1 MLNRENKT
9 AITRKGM
16 VSNRLNKFSIRKY
29 TVGTASILVGTTLIF
44 GLGNQEAKAAE
55 STNKELN
62 EATTSASDNQS
73 SGKVDM
79 QQLNQEDNTKNDNQK
94 EMVSS
99 QGNETTSNGNKS
111 IEKESVQST
120 TGNKVEVSTAKSDE
134 QASPKSTNED
144 LNTKQTISNQE
155 ALQPDLQENKSVVNA
170 QPTNEENKK
179 VDAKTESTTLNVKSD
194 AIKSNAE
201 TLVDNNSN
209 SNNENNADIILP
221 KSTAPKRLNTRMR
234 MAAIQ
239 PNSTDSK
246 NVNDL
251 ITSNTTLT
259 VVDADNSKTIVP
271 AQDYLS
277 LKSQITV
284 DDKVKSG
291 DYFTIKYSDTVQVYG
306 LNPEDIKNIGDIK
319 DPNNGE
325 TIATAKHDTAN
336 NLITYTFTDYVDRF
350 NSVKMGI
357 NYSIYMDADTIPV
370 DKKDVPFSVTIGNQ
384 ITTTTADITYPAY
397 KEADNNSIG
406 SAFTETVSHVGNVED
421 PGYYNQVV
429 YVNPMDKDLKGA
441 KLKVEA
447 YHPKYPT
454 NIGQINQNVTNI
466 KIYRVPEGYTLNKGY
481 DVNTNDLVD
490 VTDEFKN
497 KMTYGSNQ
505 SVNLDFGDITSA
517 YVVMVNTKF
526 QYTNSESPTLVQ
538 MATLSSTGNKSV
550 STGNALGFTN
560 NQSGGAGQ
568 EVYKIGNYVW
578 EDTNKNGVQELG
590 EKGVGN
596 VTVTVFDNNTNT
608 KVGEAVTKE
617 DGSYLIPNLPN
628 GDYRVEFSNL
638 PKGYEVTPSKQGNN
652 EELDSNGLSSVI
664 TVNGKDNLSA
674 DLGIY
679 KPKYNLGDYVWEDTN
694 KNGIQDQDE
703 KGISGVTVTLK
714 DENGNVLKTVTTD
727 ADGKYKFTDLDNGNY
742 KVEFTTPEG
751 YTPTTVTS
759 GSDIEKDS
767 NGLTTTGVINGADN
781 MTLDSGF
788 YKTPKYNLGN
798 YVWEDTNKDGKQDST
813 EKGISGVTVTLKNEN
828 GEVLQT
834 TKTDK
839 DGKYQFTGLENGTYK
854 VEFETPSGY
863 TPTQVGSGTDE
874 GIDSNGTSTTGVIKD
889 KDNDT
894 IDSGFYKPTYN
905 LGDYVWEDTN
915 KNGVQDKDEKGI
927 SGVTVT
933 LKDENDK
940 VLKTVTTDE
949 NGKYQ
954 FTDLNNGTYKVEFE
968 TPSGYTPTSVTSGND
983 TEKDSN
989 GLTTTGVIKD
999 ADNMTLDS
1007 GFYKTPKYS
1016 LGDYVWY
1023 DSNKD
1028 GKQDSTEKGIKDVK
1042 VTLLNEKGEVIGT
1055 TKTDENGKY
1064 RFDNLDSGKYKVIFE
1079 KSAGYLPTKV
1089 NGTTDGEKDS
1099 NGSSVT
1105 VKING
1110 KDDMSLD
1117 TGFYKEPKY
1126 NLGDYVWEDTNK
1138 DGIQDANEPGI
1149 KDVKV
1154 TLKDST
1160 GKVIGTTTTDASGK
1174 YKFTDLDNGN
1184 YTVEFET
1191 PAGYTPTVK
1200 NTTAEDKD
1208 SNGLTTTGVIK
1219 DADNMTLDSGFYKTP
1234 KYSLGDY
1241 VWYDSNKDG

>member
-73 SGKVDM
+73 SDKVDM

-155 ALQPDLQENKSVVNA
+155 GLQPDLLENKSVVNV

-221 KSTAPKRLNTRMR
+221 KSTAPKSLNTRMR

-1042 VTLLNEKGEVIGT
+1042 VILLNEKGEVIGT

-1079 KSAGYLPTKV
+1079 K
-1089 NGTTDGEKDS
+1089 
-1099 NGSSVT
+1099 
-1105 VKING
+1105 
-1110 KDDMSLD
+1110 
-1117 TGFYKEPKY
+1117 
-1126 NLGDYVWEDTNK
+1126 
-1138 DGIQDANEPGI
+1138 
-1149 KDVKV
+1149 
-1154 TLKDST
+1154 
-1160 GKVIGTTTTDASGK
+1160 
-1174 YKFTDLDNGN
+1174 
-1184 YTVEFET
+1184 
-1191 PAGYTPTVK
+1191 PAGLTQTVT
-1200 NTTAEDKD
+1200 NTTEDD
-1208 SNGLTTTGVIK
+1208 K
-1219 DADNMTLDSGFYKTP
+1219 DADGGEVDVTITDHDDFTLD
-1234 KYSLGDY
+1234 
-1241 VWYDSNKDG
+1241 N

>member
-9 AITRKGM
+9 AMTRKGM

-44 GLGNQEAKAAE
+44 GIGSQEAKAAE
-55 STNKELN
+55 VTNKEMK
-62 EATTSASDNQS
+62 EDATSVNNDQVSK
-73 SGKVDM
+73 KVDTGQLNKDGNTSKVDTEQLNDENINKVANQKEVTRVENSVASEKNNNSQPSENGKLQTSDVKKTEDNNATSDDQVTTTVNS
-79 QQLNQEDNTKNDNQK
+79 QQLNTDN
-94 EMVSS
+94 
-99 QGNETTSNGNKS
+99 TTSNATMSAAPINVSKDDLKINS
-111 IEKESVQST
+111 E
-120 TGNKVEVSTAKSDE
+120 EVRNVGEKSD
-134 QASPKSTNED
+134 
-144 LNTKQTISNQE
+144 NT
-155 ALQPDLQENKSVVNA
+155 DNA
-170 QPTNEENKK
+170 NG
-179 VDAKTESTTLNVKSD
+179 SD
-194 AIKSNAE
+194 VIM
-201 TLVDNNSN
+201 
-209 SNNENNADIILP
+209 P

-234 MAAIQ
+234 IAAVQ
-239 PNSTDSK
+239 PSSTDSK
-246 NVNDL
+246 NVNNL
-251 ITSNTTLT
+251 ITSTTTLT
-259 VVDADNSKTIVP
+259 VVDADKNNKIVP
-271 AQDYLS
+271 AQDYLA
-277 LKSQITV
+277 LKSQIKV

-350 NSVKMGI
+350 NSVQMGI

-370 DKKDVPFSVTIGNQ
+370 SKNDVEFNVTIGND
-384 ITTTTADITYPAY
+384 TTKTTANIQYPDY
-397 KEADNNSIG
+397 VVNEKNSIG
-406 SAFTETVSHVGNVED
+406 SAFTETVSHVGNKEN
-421 PGYYNQVV
+421 PGYYKQTI
-429 YVNPMDKDLKGA
+429 YVNPSENSLTNA
-441 KLKVEA
+441 KLKVQA
-447 YHPKYPT
+447 YHSSYPN
-454 NIGQINQNVTNI
+454 NIGQINKEVTDI
-466 KIYRVPEGYTLNKGY
+466 KIYQVPKGYTLNKGY
-481 DVNTNDLVD
+481 DVNTKELTD
-490 VTDEFKN
+490 VTNQYLQKI
-497 KMTYGSNQ
+497 TYGDNNSA
-505 SVNLDFGDITSA
+505 VIDFGNADSA

-526 QYTNSESPTLVQ
+526 QYTTSESPTLVQ
-538 MATLSSTGNKSV
+538 MVTLSSDNSKSA
-550 STGNALGFTN
+550 SMGNALGFTN

-638 PKGYEVTPSKQGNN
+638 PQGYEVTPSKQGNN
-652 EELDSNGLSSVI
+652 EELDSNGVSSVI

-854 VEFETPSGY
+854 VEFETPLGY

-1079 KSAGYLPTKV
+1079 K
-1089 NGTTDGEKDS
+1089 
-1099 NGSSVT
+1099 
-1105 VKING
+1105 
-1110 KDDMSLD
+1110 
-1117 TGFYKEPKY
+1117 
-1126 NLGDYVWEDTNK
+1126 
-1138 DGIQDANEPGI
+1138 
-1149 KDVKV
+1149 
-1154 TLKDST
+1154 
-1160 GKVIGTTTTDASGK
+1160 
-1174 YKFTDLDNGN
+1174 
-1184 YTVEFET
+1184 
-1191 PAGYTPTVK
+1191 PAGLTQTGT
-1200 NTTAEDKD
+1200 NTTEDD
-1208 SNGLTTTGVIK
+1208 K
-1219 DADNMTLDSGFYKTP
+1219 DADGGEVDVTITDHDDFTIDNGYFEEDTSDS
-1234 KYSLGDY
+1234 
-1241 VWYDSNKDG
+1241 DSDS

>member
-9 AITRKGM
+9 AMTRKGM

-44 GLGNQEAKAAE
+44 GLGSQEAKAAE
-55 STNKELN
+55 VTNKEMK
-62 EATTSASDNQS
+62 EDATSVNNDQVSK
-73 SGKVDM
+73 KVDTEQLNNDGNTSKVDTEQLKDENINKVANQKEVTRVENSVASEKNNNSKPSENGKLQTSDVKKTEDNNATSDDQVTTTVNS
-79 QQLNQEDNTKNDNQK
+79 QQLNTDNTTS
-94 EMVSS
+94 MSS
-99 QGNETTSNGNKS
+99 APINVRKDDLKFNNE
-111 IEKESVQST
+111 
-120 TGNKVEVSTAKSDE
+120 EVRNVGEKSDNTDNANSSE
-134 QASPKSTNED
+134 LIKPKT
-144 LNTKQTISNQE
+144 
-155 ALQPDLQENKSVVNA
+155 
-170 QPTNEENKK
+170 
-179 VDAKTESTTLNVKSD
+179 TE
-194 AIKSNAE
+194 
-201 TLVDNNSN
+201 
-209 SNNENNADIILP
+209 
-221 KSTAPKRLNTRMR
+221 PKRLNTRMR
-234 MAAIQ
+234 IAAIQ

-350 NSVKMGI
+350 NSVQMGI

-384 ITTTTADITYPAY
+384 TTTTTADIAYPAY

-406 SAFTETVSHVGNVED
+406 SAFTETVSHVGNAED

-441 KLKVEA
+441 NLKVEA
-447 YHPKYPT
+447 YHPKYPA

-481 DVNTNDLVD
+481 DVNANDLVD

-497 KMTYGSNQ
+497 KMAYGTNQ
-505 SVNLDFGDITSA
+505 SVNIDFGDITSA

-538 MATLSSTGNKSV
+538 MATLSSTGNKTV

-638 PKGYEVTPSKQGNN
+638 PQGYEVTPSKQGNN
-652 EELDSNGLSSVI
+652 EELDSNGVSSVI

-679 KPKYNLGDYVWEDTN
+679 KPKYNLGDYVWEDIN

-751 YTPTTVTS
+751 YTPTSTNTGGNDTV
-759 GSDIEKDS
+759 DS

-798 YVWEDTNKDGKQDST
+798 YVWEDTNKDGKQDSS

-968 TPSGYTPTSVTSGND
+968 TPSGYTPTSVTTGND

-1079 KSAGYLPTKV
+1079 
-1089 NGTTDGEKDS
+1089 N
-1099 NGSSVT
+1099 
-1105 VKING
+1105 
-1110 KDDMSLD
+1110 
-1117 TGFYKEPKY
+1117 
-1126 NLGDYVWEDTNK
+1126 
-1138 DGIQDANEPGI
+1138 
-1149 KDVKV
+1149 
-1154 TLKDST
+1154 
-1160 GKVIGTTTTDASGK
+1160 
-1174 YKFTDLDNGN
+1174 
-1184 YTVEFET
+1184 
-1191 PAGYTPTVK
+1191 PAGLTQTGT
-1200 NTTAEDKD
+1200 NTTEDDKD
-1208 SNGLTTTGVIK
+1208 
-1219 DADNMTLDSGFYKTP
+1219 A
-1234 KYSLGDY
+1234 
-1241 VWYDSNKDG
+1241 

>member
-73 SGKVDM
+73 SDKVDM

-99 QGNETTSNGNKS
+99 QGNETTSNGNKL

-155 ALQPDLQENKSVVNA
+155 ALQPDLQENKSVVNV

-194 AIKSNAE
+194 AIKSNDE

-234 MAAIQ
+234 IAAVQ
-239 PNSTDSK
+239 PSSTEAK

-259 VVDADNSKTIVP
+259 VVDADKNNKIVP
-271 AQDYLS
+271 AQDYLA
-277 LKSQITV
+277 LKSQIKV

-350 NSVKMGI
+350 NSVQMGI

-370 DKKDVPFSVTIGNQ
+370 SKNDVEFNVTIGN
-384 ITTTTADITYPAY
+384 TTTKTTANIQYPDY
-397 KEADNNSIG
+397 VSRDNNSIG
-406 SAFTETVSHVGNVED
+406 SAFTETVSHAGNAED
-421 PGYYNQVV
+421 PGYYIQTV
-429 YVNPMDKDLKGA
+429 YVNPSEKTLTNA

-447 YHPKYPT
+447 YHKDYPD
-454 NIGQINQNVTNI
+454 NVGQINKNVTKI
-466 KIYRVPEGYTLNKGY
+466 KIYQAPKDYVLNKGY
-481 DVNTNDLVD
+481 DVNTNQLID
-490 VTDEFKN
+490 VTEQFKD
-497 KMTYGSNQ
+497 KITYGTND
-505 SVNLDFGDITSA
+505 SVNVDFGSINNS
-517 YVVMVNTKF
+517 YVVMVDTKF
-526 QYTNSESPTLVQ
+526 EFTTSESPTLVQ
-538 MATLSSTGNKSV
+538 MATLTSDGNRSV

-578 EDTNKNGVQELG
+578 EDTNKNGIQELG
-590 EKGVGN
+590 EVGVKGV
-596 VTVTVFDNNTNT
+596 TVVAYDNKTN
-608 KVGEAVTKE
+608 KEVGRTITDEK
-617 DGSYLIPNLPN
+617 GGYLIPNLPN

-727 ADGKYKFTDLDNGNY
+727 ADGKYKFTDLGNGNY

-1055 TKTDENGKY
+1055 TTTDENGKY

-1079 KSAGYLPTKV
+1079 K
-1089 NGTTDGEKDS
+1089 
-1099 NGSSVT
+1099 
-1105 VKING
+1105 
-1110 KDDMSLD
+1110 
-1117 TGFYKEPKY
+1117 
-1126 NLGDYVWEDTNK
+1126 
-1138 DGIQDANEPGI
+1138 
-1149 KDVKV
+1149 
-1154 TLKDST
+1154 
-1160 GKVIGTTTTDASGK
+1160 
-1174 YKFTDLDNGN
+1174 
-1184 YTVEFET
+1184 
-1191 PAGYTPTVK
+1191 PAGLTQTGT
-1200 NTTAEDKD
+1200 NTTEDD
-1208 SNGLTTTGVIK
+1208 K
-1219 DADNMTLDSGFYKTP
+1219 DADGGEVD
-1234 KYSLGDY
+1234 
-1241 VWYDSNKDG
+1241 

>member
-9 AITRKGM
+9 AMTRKGM

-44 GLGNQEAKAAE
+44 GIGSQEAKAAE
-55 STNKELN
+55 VTNKEMK
-62 EATTSASDNQS
+62 EDATSVNNDQVSK
-73 SGKVDM
+73 KVDTGQLNKDGNTSKVDTEQLNDENINKVANQKEVTRVENSVASEKNNNSQPSENGKLQTSDVKKTEDNNATSDDQVTTTVNS
-79 QQLNQEDNTKNDNQK
+79 QQLNTDN
-94 EMVSS
+94 
-99 QGNETTSNGNKS
+99 TTSNATMSAAPINVSKDDLKINS
-111 IEKESVQST
+111 E
-120 TGNKVEVSTAKSDE
+120 EVRNVGEKSD
-134 QASPKSTNED
+134 
-144 LNTKQTISNQE
+144 NT
-155 ALQPDLQENKSVVNA
+155 DNA
-170 QPTNEENKK
+170 NG
-179 VDAKTESTTLNVKSD
+179 SD
-194 AIKSNAE
+194 VIM
-201 TLVDNNSN
+201 
-209 SNNENNADIILP
+209 P

-234 MAAIQ
+234 IAAVQ
-239 PNSTDSK
+239 PSSTDSK
-246 NVNDL
+246 NVNNL
-251 ITSNTTLT
+251 ITSTTTLT
-259 VVDADNSKTIVP
+259 VVDADKNNKIVP
-271 AQDYLS
+271 AQDYLA
-277 LKSQITV
+277 LKSQIKV

-350 NSVKMGI
+350 NSVQMGI

-370 DKKDVPFSVTIGNQ
+370 SKNDVEFNVTIGND
-384 ITTTTADITYPAY
+384 TTKTTANIQYPDY
-397 KEADNNSIG
+397 VVNEKNSIG
-406 SAFTETVSHVGNVED
+406 SAFTETVSHVGNKEN
-421 PGYYNQVV
+421 PGYYKQTI
-429 YVNPMDKDLKGA
+429 YVNPSENSLTNA
-441 KLKVEA
+441 KLKVQA
-447 YHPKYPT
+447 YHSSYPN
-454 NIGQINQNVTNI
+454 NIGQINKEVTDI
-466 KIYRVPEGYTLNKGY
+466 KIYQVPKGYTLNKGY
-481 DVNTNDLVD
+481 DVNTKELTD
-490 VTDEFKN
+490 VTNQYLQKI
-497 KMTYGSNQ
+497 TYGDNNSA
-505 SVNLDFGDITSA
+505 VIDFGNADSA

-526 QYTNSESPTLVQ
+526 QYTTSESPTLVQ
-538 MATLSSTGNKSV
+538 MVTLSSDNSKSA
-550 STGNALGFTN
+550 SMGNALGFTN

-638 PKGYEVTPSKQGNN
+638 PQGYEVTPSKQGNN
-652 EELDSNGLSSVI
+652 EELDSNGVSSVI
-664 TVNGKDNLSA
+664 TINGKDNLSA

-854 VEFETPSGY
+854 VEFETPLGY

-1079 KSAGYLPTKV
+1079 K
-1089 NGTTDGEKDS
+1089 
-1099 NGSSVT
+1099 
-1105 VKING
+1105 
-1110 KDDMSLD
+1110 
-1117 TGFYKEPKY
+1117 
-1126 NLGDYVWEDTNK
+1126 
-1138 DGIQDANEPGI
+1138 
-1149 KDVKV
+1149 
-1154 TLKDST
+1154 
-1160 GKVIGTTTTDASGK
+1160 
-1174 YKFTDLDNGN
+1174 
-1184 YTVEFET
+1184 
-1191 PAGYTPTVK
+1191 PAGLTQTGT
-1200 NTTAEDKD
+1200 NTTEDD
-1208 SNGLTTTGVIK
+1208 K
-1219 DADNMTLDSGFYKTP
+1219 DADGGEVDVTITDHDDFTIDNGYFEEDTSDS
-1234 KYSLGDY
+1234 D
-1241 VWYDSNKDG
+1241 

>member
-170 QPTNEENKK
+170 QPTNDENKK

-742 KVEFTTPEG
+742 KVVFTTPEG

-1064 RFDNLDSGKYKVIFE
+1064 RFDNLDSGKY
-1079 KSAGYLPTKV
+1079 
-1089 NGTTDGEKDS
+1089 
-1099 NGSSVT
+1099 
-1105 VKING
+1105 
-1110 KDDMSLD
+1110 
-1117 TGFYKEPKY
+1117 
-1126 NLGDYVWEDTNK
+1126 
-1138 DGIQDANEPGI
+1138 
-1149 KDVKV
+1149 
-1154 TLKDST
+1154 
-1160 GKVIGTTTTDASGK
+1160 
-1174 YKFTDLDNGN
+1174 
-1184 YTVEFET
+1184 
-1191 PAGYTPTVK
+1191 
-1200 NTTAEDKD
+1200 
-1208 SNGLTTTGVIK
+1208 
-1219 DADNMTLDSGFYKTP
+1219 
-1234 KYSLGDY
+1234 
-1241 VWYDSNKDG
+1241 

>member
-73 SGKVDM
+73 SDKVDM

-99 QGNETTSNGNKS
+99 QGNETTSNGNKL

-155 ALQPDLQENKSVVNA
+155 ALQPDLQENKSVVNV

-194 AIKSNAE
+194 AIKSNDE

-234 MAAIQ
+234 IAAVQ
-239 PNSTDSK
+239 PSSTEAK

-259 VVDADNSKTIVP
+259 VVDADKNNKIVP

-350 NSVKMGI
+350 NSVQMGI

-370 DKKDVPFSVTIGNQ
+370 SKNDVEFNVTIGN
-384 ITTTTADITYPAY
+384 TTTKTTANIQYPDY
-397 KEADNNSIG
+397 VVNEKNSIG
-406 SAFTETVSHVGNVED
+406 SAFTETVSHVGNKEN
-421 PGYYNQVV
+421 PGYYKQTI
-429 YVNPMDKDLKGA
+429 YVNPSENSLTNA
-441 KLKVEA
+441 KLKVQA
-447 YHPKYPT
+447 YHSSYPN
-454 NIGQINQNVTNI
+454 NIGQINKDVTDI
-466 KIYRVPEGYTLNKGY
+466 KIYQVPKGYTLNKGY
-481 DVNTNDLVD
+481 DVNTKELTD
-490 VTDEFKN
+490 VTNQYLQKI
-497 KMTYGSNQ
+497 TYGDNNSA
-505 SVNLDFGDITSA
+505 VIDFGNADSA

-694 KNGIQDQDE
+694 KNGIQDQ
-703 KGISGVTVTLK
+703 
-714 DENGNVLKTVTTD
+714 
-727 ADGKYKFTDLDNGNY
+727 
-742 KVEFTTPEG
+742 
-751 YTPTTVTS
+751 
-759 GSDIEKDS
+759 
-767 NGLTTTGVINGADN
+767 
-781 MTLDSGF
+781 
-788 YKTPKYNLGN
+788 
-798 YVWEDTNKDGKQDST
+798 
-813 EKGISGVTVTLKNEN
+813 
-828 GEVLQT
+828 
-834 TKTDK
+834 
-839 DGKYQFTGLENGTYK
+839 
-854 VEFETPSGY
+854 
-863 TPTQVGSGTDE
+863 
-874 GIDSNGTSTTGVIKD
+874 
-889 KDNDT
+889 
-894 IDSGFYKPTYN
+894 
-905 LGDYVWEDTN
+905 
-915 KNGVQDKDEKGI
+915 
-927 SGVTVT
+927 
-933 LKDENDK
+933 
-940 VLKTVTTDE
+940 
-949 NGKYQ
+949 
-954 FTDLNNGTYKVEFE
+954 
-968 TPSGYTPTSVTSGND
+968 
-983 TEKDSN
+983 
-989 GLTTTGVIKD
+989 
-999 ADNMTLDS
+999 
-1007 GFYKTPKYS
+1007 
-1016 LGDYVWY
+1016 
-1023 DSNKD
+1023 
-1028 GKQDSTEKGIKDVK
+1028 
-1042 VTLLNEKGEVIGT
+1042 
-1055 TKTDENGKY
+1055 
-1064 RFDNLDSGKYKVIFE
+1064 
-1079 KSAGYLPTKV
+1079 
-1089 NGTTDGEKDS
+1089 
-1099 NGSSVT
+1099 
-1105 VKING
+1105 
-1110 KDDMSLD
+1110 
-1117 TGFYKEPKY
+1117 
-1126 NLGDYVWEDTNK
+1126 
-1138 DGIQDANEPGI
+1138 
-1149 KDVKV
+1149 
-1154 TLKDST
+1154 
-1160 GKVIGTTTTDASGK
+1160 
-1174 YKFTDLDNGN
+1174 
-1184 YTVEFET
+1184 
-1191 PAGYTPTVK
+1191 
-1200 NTTAEDKD
+1200 
-1208 SNGLTTTGVIK
+1208 
-1219 DADNMTLDSGFYKTP
+1219 
-1234 KYSLGDY
+1234 
-1241 VWYDSNKDG
+1241 

>member
-9 AITRKGM
+9 AMTRKGM

-62 EATTSASDNQS
+62 ETTTSASDNQS
-73 SGKVDM
+73 NSKVDN

-94 EMVSS
+94 EMESS
-99 QGNETTSNGNKS
+99 QGTETTSNDNKALS
-111 IEKESVQST
+111 LENGSVQST

-134 QASPKSTNED
+134 QAPPKSTNED

-155 ALQPDLQENKSVVNA
+155 ALQPDLQENKSVVNV

-751 YTPTTVTS
+751 YTPTTATS

-1079 KSAGYLPTKV
+1079 KPAGLTQT
-1089 NGTTDGEKDS
+1089 GTNTTEDDKDADGGEVDVTITDH
-1099 NGSSVT
+1099 
-1105 VKING
+1105 
-1110 KDDMSLD
+1110 DD
-1117 TGFYKEPKY
+1117 
-1126 NLGDYVWEDTNK
+1126 
-1138 DGIQDANEPGI
+1138 
-1149 KDVKV
+1149 
-1154 TLKDST
+1154 
-1160 GKVIGTTTTDASGK
+1160 
-1174 YKFTDLDNGN
+1174 FTLDNG
-1184 YTVEFET
+1184 YYEEET
-1191 PAGYTPTVK
+1191 S
-1200 NTTAEDKD
+1200 D
-1208 SNGLTTTGVIK
+1208 S
-1219 DADNMTLDSGFYKTP
+1219 DS
-1234 KYSLGDY
+1234 
-1241 VWYDSNKDG
+1241 DSDSD

>member
-1079 KSAGYLPTKV
+1079 KSAGLTQT
-1089 NGTTDGEKDS
+1089 GTNTTEDDKDADGGEVDVTITDH
-1099 NGSSVT
+1099 
-1105 VKING
+1105 
-1110 KDDMSLD
+1110 DD
-1117 TGFYKEPKY
+1117 
-1126 NLGDYVWEDTNK
+1126 
-1138 DGIQDANEPGI
+1138 
-1149 KDVKV
+1149 
-1154 TLKDST
+1154 
-1160 GKVIGTTTTDASGK
+1160 
-1174 YKFTDLDNGN
+1174 FTLDNG
-1184 YTVEFET
+1184 YFE
-1191 PAGYTPTVK
+1191 
-1200 NTTAEDKD
+1200 EDT
-1208 SNGLTTTGVIK
+1208 S
-1219 DADNMTLDSGFYKTP
+1219 
-1234 KYSLGDY
+1234 
-1241 VWYDSNKDG
+1241 

>member
-73 SGKVDM
+73 SDKVDM

-99 QGNETTSNGNKS
+99 QGNETTSNGNKL

-155 ALQPDLQENKSVVNA
+155 ALQPDLQENKSVVNV

-194 AIKSNAE
+194 AIKSNDE

-234 MAAIQ
+234 IAAVQ
-239 PNSTDSK
+239 PSSTEAK

-259 VVDADNSKTIVP
+259 VVDADKNNKIVP
-271 AQDYLS
+271 AQDYLA
-277 LKSQITV
+277 LKSQIKV

-350 NSVKMGI
+350 NSVQMGI

-370 DKKDVPFSVTIGNQ
+370 SKNDVEFNVTIGN
-384 ITTTTADITYPAY
+384 TTTKTTANIQYPDY
-397 KEADNNSIG
+397 VSRDNNSIG
-406 SAFTETVSHVGNVED
+406 SAFTETVSHAGNAED
-421 PGYYNQVV
+421 PGYYIQTV
-429 YVNPMDKDLKGA
+429 YVNPSEKTLTNA

-447 YHPKYPT
+447 YHKDYPD
-454 NIGQINQNVTNI
+454 NVGQINKNVTKI
-466 KIYRVPEGYTLNKGY
+466 KIYQAPKDYVLNKGY
-481 DVNTNDLVD
+481 DVNTNQLID
-490 VTDEFKN
+490 VTEQFKD
-497 KMTYGSNQ
+497 KITYGTND
-505 SVNLDFGDITSA
+505 SVNVDFGSINNS
-517 YVVMVNTKF
+517 YVVMVDTKF
-526 QYTNSESPTLVQ
+526 EFTTSESPTLVQ
-538 MATLSSTGNKSV
+538 MATLTSDGNRSV

-578 EDTNKNGVQELG
+578 EDTNKNGIQELG
-590 EKGVGN
+590 EVGVKGV
-596 VTVTVFDNNTNT
+596 TVVAYDNKTN
-608 KVGEAVTKE
+608 KEVGRTITDEK
-617 DGSYLIPNLPN
+617 GGYLIPNLPN

-727 ADGKYKFTDLDNGNY
+727 ADGKYKFTDLGNGNY

-767 NGLTTTGVINGADN
+767 NGLTTGVINGADN

-1055 TKTDENGKY
+1055 TTTDENGKY
-1064 RFDNLDSGKYKVIFE
+1064 RF
-1079 KSAGYLPTKV
+1079 
-1089 NGTTDGEKDS
+1089 
-1099 NGSSVT
+1099 
-1105 VKING
+1105 
-1110 KDDMSLD
+1110 
-1117 TGFYKEPKY
+1117 
-1126 NLGDYVWEDTNK
+1126 
-1138 DGIQDANEPGI
+1138 
-1149 KDVKV
+1149 
-1154 TLKDST
+1154 
-1160 GKVIGTTTTDASGK
+1160 
-1174 YKFTDLDNGN
+1174 
-1184 YTVEFET
+1184 
-1191 PAGYTPTVK
+1191 
-1200 NTTAEDKD
+1200 
-1208 SNGLTTTGVIK
+1208 
-1219 DADNMTLDSGFYKTP
+1219 
-1234 KYSLGDY
+1234 
-1241 VWYDSNKDG
+1241 

>member
-73 SGKVDM
+73 SDKVDM

-99 QGNETTSNGNKS
+99 QGNETTSNGNKL

-155 ALQPDLQENKSVVNA
+155 ALQPDLQENKSVVNV

-194 AIKSNAE
+194 AIKSNDE

-234 MAAIQ
+234 IAAVQ
-239 PNSTDSK
+239 PSSTEAK

-259 VVDADNSKTIVP
+259 VVDADKNNKIVP

-350 NSVKMGI
+350 NSVQMGI

-370 DKKDVPFSVTIGNQ
+370 SKNDVEFNVTIGN
-384 ITTTTADITYPAY
+384 TTTKTTANIQYPDY
-397 KEADNNSIG
+397 VVNEKNSIG
-406 SAFTETVSHVGNVED
+406 SAFTETVSHVGNKEN
-421 PGYYNQVV
+421 PGYYKQTI
-429 YVNPMDKDLKGA
+429 YVNPSENSLTNA
-441 KLKVEA
+441 KLKVQA
-447 YHPKYPT
+447 YHSSYPN
-454 NIGQINQNVTNI
+454 NIGQINKDVTDI
-466 KIYRVPEGYTLNKGY
+466 KIYQVPKGYTLNKGY
-481 DVNTNDLVD
+481 DVNTKELTD
-490 VTDEFKN
+490 VTNQYLQKI
-497 KMTYGSNQ
+497 TYGDNNSA
-505 SVNLDFGDITSA
+505 VIDFGNADSA

-1028 GKQDSTEKGIKDVK
+1028 GKQDSTEKGI
-1042 VTLLNEKGEVIGT
+1042 
-1055 TKTDENGKY
+1055 
-1064 RFDNLDSGKYKVIFE
+1064 
-1079 KSAGYLPTKV
+1079 
-1089 NGTTDGEKDS
+1089 
-1099 NGSSVT
+1099 
-1105 VKING
+1105 
-1110 KDDMSLD
+1110 
-1117 TGFYKEPKY
+1117 
-1126 NLGDYVWEDTNK
+1126 
-1138 DGIQDANEPGI
+1138 
-1149 KDVKV
+1149 
-1154 TLKDST
+1154 
-1160 GKVIGTTTTDASGK
+1160 
-1174 YKFTDLDNGN
+1174 
-1184 YTVEFET
+1184 
-1191 PAGYTPTVK
+1191 
-1200 NTTAEDKD
+1200 
-1208 SNGLTTTGVIK
+1208 
-1219 DADNMTLDSGFYKTP
+1219 
-1234 KYSLGDY
+1234 
-1241 VWYDSNKDG
+1241 

>member
-73 SGKVDM
+73 SDKVDM

-99 QGNETTSNGNKS
+99 QGNETTSNGNKL

-155 ALQPDLQENKSVVNA
+155 ALQPDLQENKSVVNV

-194 AIKSNAE
+194 AIKSNDE

-234 MAAIQ
+234 IAAVQ
-239 PNSTDSK
+239 PSSTEAK

-259 VVDADNSKTIVP
+259 VVDADKNNKIVP

-350 NSVKMGI
+350 NSVQMGI

-370 DKKDVPFSVTIGNQ
+370 SKNDVEFNVTIGN
-384 ITTTTADITYPAY
+384 TTTKTTANIQYPDY
-397 KEADNNSIG
+397 VVNEKNSIG
-406 SAFTETVSHVGNVED
+406 SAFTETVSHVGNKEN
-421 PGYYNQVV
+421 PGYYKQTI
-429 YVNPMDKDLKGA
+429 YVNPSENSLTNA
-441 KLKVEA
+441 KLKVQA
-447 YHPKYPT
+447 YHSSYPN
-454 NIGQINQNVTNI
+454 NIGQINKDVTDI
-466 KIYRVPEGYTLNKGY
+466 KIYQVPKGYTLNKGY
-481 DVNTNDLVD
+481 DVNTKELTD
-490 VTDEFKN
+490 VTNQYLQKI
-497 KMTYGSNQ
+497 TYGDNNSA
-505 SVNLDFGDITSA
+505 VIDFGNADSA

-1016 LGDYVWY
+1016 LG
-1023 DSNKD
+1023 
-1028 GKQDSTEKGIKDVK
+1028 
-1042 VTLLNEKGEVIGT
+1042 
-1055 TKTDENGKY
+1055 
-1064 RFDNLDSGKYKVIFE
+1064 
-1079 KSAGYLPTKV
+1079 
-1089 NGTTDGEKDS
+1089 
-1099 NGSSVT
+1099 
-1105 VKING
+1105 
-1110 KDDMSLD
+1110 
-1117 TGFYKEPKY
+1117 
-1126 NLGDYVWEDTNK
+1126 
-1138 DGIQDANEPGI
+1138 
-1149 KDVKV
+1149 
-1154 TLKDST
+1154 
-1160 GKVIGTTTTDASGK
+1160 
-1174 YKFTDLDNGN
+1174 
-1184 YTVEFET
+1184 
-1191 PAGYTPTVK
+1191 
-1200 NTTAEDKD
+1200 
-1208 SNGLTTTGVIK
+1208 
-1219 DADNMTLDSGFYKTP
+1219 
-1234 KYSLGDY
+1234 
-1241 VWYDSNKDG
+1241 

>member
-73 SGKVDM
+73 SDKVDM

-234 MAAIQ
+234 IAAVQ
-239 PNSTDSK
+239 PSSTEAK

-259 VVDADNSKTIVP
+259 VVDADKNNKIVP
-271 AQDYLS
+271 AQDYLE
-277 LKSQITV
+277 LKSQIKV

-350 NSVKMGI
+350 NSVQMGI

-370 DKKDVPFSVTIGNQ
+370 SKNDVEFNVTIGN
-384 ITTTTADITYPAY
+384 TTTKTTANIQYPDY
-397 KEADNNSIG
+397 VVNEKNSIG
-406 SAFTETVSHVGNVED
+406 SAFTETVSHVGNKEN
-421 PGYYNQVV
+421 PGYYKQTI
-429 YVNPMDKDLKGA
+429 YVNPSENSLTNA
-441 KLKVEA
+441 KLKVQA
-447 YHPKYPT
+447 YHSSYPN
-454 NIGQINQNVTNI
+454 NIGQINKEVTDI
-466 KIYRVPEGYTLNKGY
+466 KIYQVPKGYTLNKGY
-481 DVNTNDLVD
+481 DVNTKELTD
-490 VTDEFKN
+490 VTNQYLQKI
-497 KMTYGSNQ
+497 TYGDNNSA
-505 SVNLDFGDITSA
+505 VIDFGNADSA

-526 QYTNSESPTLVQ
+526 QYTTSESPTLVQ
-538 MATLSSTGNKSV
+538 MVTLSSDNSKSA
-550 STGNALGFTN
+550 SMGNALGFTN

-1079 KSAGYLPTKV
+1079 KPAGLTQT
-1089 NGTTDGEKDS
+1089 GTNTTEDDKDADGGEVDVTITDH
-1099 NGSSVT
+1099 
-1105 VKING
+1105 
-1110 KDDMSLD
+1110 DD
-1117 TGFYKEPKY
+1117 
-1126 NLGDYVWEDTNK
+1126 
-1138 DGIQDANEPGI
+1138 
-1149 KDVKV
+1149 
-1154 TLKDST
+1154 
-1160 GKVIGTTTTDASGK
+1160 
-1174 YKFTDLDNGN
+1174 FTLDNG
-1184 YTVEFET
+1184 YFE
-1191 PAGYTPTVK
+1191 
-1200 NTTAEDKD
+1200 E
-1208 SNGLTTTGVIK
+1208 
-1219 DADNMTLDSGFYKTP
+1219 
-1234 KYSLGDY
+1234 
-1241 VWYDSNKDG
+1241 

>member
-9 AITRKGM
+9 AMTRKGM

-44 GLGNQEAKAAE
+44 GIGSQEAKAAE
-55 STNKELN
+55 VTNKEMK
-62 EATTSASDNQS
+62 EDATSVNNDQVSK
-73 SGKVDM
+73 KVDTGQLNKDGNTSKVDTEQLNDENINKVANQKEVTRVENSVASEKNNNSQPSENGKLQTSDVKKTEDNNATSDDQVTTTVNS
-79 QQLNQEDNTKNDNQK
+79 QQLNTDN
-94 EMVSS
+94 
-99 QGNETTSNGNKS
+99 TTSNATMSAAPINVSKDDLKINS
-111 IEKESVQST
+111 E
-120 TGNKVEVSTAKSDE
+120 EVRNVGEKSD
-134 QASPKSTNED
+134 
-144 LNTKQTISNQE
+144 NT
-155 ALQPDLQENKSVVNA
+155 DNA
-170 QPTNEENKK
+170 NG
-179 VDAKTESTTLNVKSD
+179 SD
-194 AIKSNAE
+194 VIM
-201 TLVDNNSN
+201 
-209 SNNENNADIILP
+209 P

-234 MAAIQ
+234 IAAVQ
-239 PNSTDSK
+239 PSSTDSK
-246 NVNDL
+246 NVNNL
-251 ITSNTTLT
+251 ITSTTTLT
-259 VVDADNSKTIVP
+259 VVDADKNNKIVP
-271 AQDYLS
+271 AQDYLA
-277 LKSQITV
+277 LKSQIKV

-350 NSVKMGI
+350 NSVQMGI

-370 DKKDVPFSVTIGNQ
+370 SKNDVEFNVTIGND
-384 ITTTTADITYPAY
+384 TTKTTANIQYPDY
-397 KEADNNSIG
+397 VVNEKNSIG
-406 SAFTETVSHVGNVED
+406 SAFTETVSHVGNKEN
-421 PGYYNQVV
+421 PGYYKQTI
-429 YVNPMDKDLKGA
+429 YVNPSENSLTNA
-441 KLKVEA
+441 KLKVQA
-447 YHPKYPT
+447 YHSSYPN
-454 NIGQINQNVTNI
+454 NIGQINKEVTDI
-466 KIYRVPEGYTLNKGY
+466 KIYQVPKGYTLNKGY
-481 DVNTNDLVD
+481 DVNTKELTD
-490 VTDEFKN
+490 VTNQYLQKI
-497 KMTYGSNQ
+497 TYGDNNSA
-505 SVNLDFGDITSA
+505 VIDFGNADSA

-526 QYTNSESPTLVQ
+526 QYTTSESPTLVQ
-538 MATLSSTGNKSV
+538 MVTLSSDNSKSA
-550 STGNALGFTN
+550 SMGNALGFTN

-638 PKGYEVTPSKQGNN
+638 PQGYEVTPSKQGNN
-652 EELDSNGLSSVI
+652 EELDSNGVSSVI

-854 VEFETPSGY
+854 VEFETPLGY

-1079 KSAGYLPTKV
+1079 K
-1089 NGTTDGEKDS
+1089 
-1099 NGSSVT
+1099 
-1105 VKING
+1105 
-1110 KDDMSLD
+1110 
-1117 TGFYKEPKY
+1117 
-1126 NLGDYVWEDTNK
+1126 
-1138 DGIQDANEPGI
+1138 
-1149 KDVKV
+1149 
-1154 TLKDST
+1154 
-1160 GKVIGTTTTDASGK
+1160 
-1174 YKFTDLDNGN
+1174 
-1184 YTVEFET
+1184 
-1191 PAGYTPTVK
+1191 PAGLTQTGT
-1200 NTTAEDKD
+1200 NTTEDD
-1208 SNGLTTTGVIK
+1208 K
-1219 DADNMTLDSGFYKTP
+1219 DADGGEVDVTITDH
-1234 KYSLGDY
+1234 D
-1241 VWYDSNKDG
+1241 

>member
-73 SGKVDM
+73 SDKVDM

-234 MAAIQ
+234 IAAVQ
-239 PNSTDSK
+239 PSSTEAK

-259 VVDADNSKTIVP
+259 VVDADKNNKIVP
-271 AQDYLS
+271 AQDYLE
-277 LKSQITV
+277 LKSQIKV

-350 NSVKMGI
+350 NSVQMGI

-370 DKKDVPFSVTIGNQ
+370 SKNDVEFNVTIGN
-384 ITTTTADITYPAY
+384 TTTKTTANIQYPDY
-397 KEADNNSIG
+397 VVNEKNSIG
-406 SAFTETVSHVGNVED
+406 SAFTETVSHVGNKEN
-421 PGYYNQVV
+421 PGYYKQTI
-429 YVNPMDKDLKGA
+429 YVNPSENSLTNA
-441 KLKVEA
+441 KLKVQA
-447 YHPKYPT
+447 YHSSYPN
-454 NIGQINQNVTNI
+454 NIGQINKEVTDI
-466 KIYRVPEGYTLNKGY
+466 KIYQVPKGYTLNKGY
-481 DVNTNDLVD
+481 DVNTKELTD
-490 VTDEFKN
+490 VTNQYLQKI
-497 KMTYGSNQ
+497 TYGDNNSA
-505 SVNLDFGDITSA
+505 VIDFGNADSA

-526 QYTNSESPTLVQ
+526 QYTTSESPTLVQ
-538 MATLSSTGNKSV
+538 MVTLSSDNSKSA
-550 STGNALGFTN
+550 SMGNALGFTN

-1079 KSAGYLPTKV
+1079 K
-1089 NGTTDGEKDS
+1089 
-1099 NGSSVT
+1099 
-1105 VKING
+1105 
-1110 KDDMSLD
+1110 
-1117 TGFYKEPKY
+1117 
-1126 NLGDYVWEDTNK
+1126 
-1138 DGIQDANEPGI
+1138 
-1149 KDVKV
+1149 
-1154 TLKDST
+1154 
-1160 GKVIGTTTTDASGK
+1160 
-1174 YKFTDLDNGN
+1174 
-1184 YTVEFET
+1184 
-1191 PAGYTPTVK
+1191 PAG
-1200 NTTAEDKD
+1200 
-1208 SNGLTTTGVIK
+1208 
-1219 DADNMTLDSGFYKTP
+1219 
-1234 KYSLGDY
+1234 
-1241 VWYDSNKDG
+1241 

>member
-73 SGKVDM
+73 SDKVDM

-155 ALQPDLQENKSVVNA
+155 ALQPDLQENKSVVNV

-194 AIKSNAE
+194 AIKSNDE

-234 MAAIQ
+234 IAAVQ
-239 PNSTDSK
+239 PSSTEAK

-259 VVDADNSKTIVP
+259 VVDADKNNKIVP
-271 AQDYLS
+271 AQDYLA

-350 NSVKMGI
+350 NSVQMGI

-370 DKKDVPFSVTIGNQ
+370 SKNDVEFNVTIGN
-384 ITTTTADITYPAY
+384 TTTKTTANIQYPDY
-397 KEADNNSIG
+397 VSRDNNSIG
-406 SAFTETVSHVGNVED
+406 SAFTETVSHAGNAED
-421 PGYYNQVV
+421 PGYYIQTV
-429 YVNPMDKDLKGA
+429 YVNPSEKSLTNA

-447 YHPKYPT
+447 YHKDYPD
-454 NIGQINQNVTNI
+454 NVGQINKNVTKI
-466 KIYRVPEGYTLNKGY
+466 KIYQAPKDYVLNKGY
-481 DVNTNDLVD
+481 DVNTNQLID
-490 VTDEFKN
+490 VTEQFKD
-497 KMTYGSNQ
+497 KITYGTND
-505 SVNLDFGDITSA
+505 SVNVDFGSINNS
-517 YVVMVNTKF
+517 YVVMVDTKF
-526 QYTNSESPTLVQ
+526 EYTTSESPTLVQ
-538 MATLSSTGNKSV
+538 MATLTSDGNRSV

-578 EDTNKNGVQELG
+578 EDTNKNGIQELG
-590 EKGVGN
+590 EVGVKGV
-596 VTVTVFDNNTNT
+596 TVVAYDNKTN
-608 KVGEAVTKE
+608 KEVGRTITDEK
-617 DGSYLIPNLPN
+617 GGYLIPNLPN

-638 PKGYEVTPSKQGNN
+638 PQGYEVTPSKQGNN
-652 EELDSNGLSSVI
+652 EELDSNGVSSVI

-714 DENGNVLKTVTTD
+714 DESGNVLKTVTTD

-1079 KSAGYLPTKV
+1079 K
-1089 NGTTDGEKDS
+1089 
-1099 NGSSVT
+1099 
-1105 VKING
+1105 
-1110 KDDMSLD
+1110 
-1117 TGFYKEPKY
+1117 
-1126 NLGDYVWEDTNK
+1126 
-1138 DGIQDANEPGI
+1138 
-1149 KDVKV
+1149 
-1154 TLKDST
+1154 
-1160 GKVIGTTTTDASGK
+1160 
-1174 YKFTDLDNGN
+1174 
-1184 YTVEFET
+1184 
-1191 PAGYTPTVK
+1191 PAGLTQTGT
-1200 NTTAEDKD
+1200 NTTEDD
-1208 SNGLTTTGVIK
+1208 K
-1219 DADNMTLDSGFYKTP
+1219 DADGGEVDVTIT
-1234 KYSLGDY
+1234 
-1241 VWYDSNKDG
+1241 

>member
-73 SGKVDM
+73 SDKVDM

-99 QGNETTSNGNKS
+99 QGNETTSNGNKL

-155 ALQPDLQENKSVVNA
+155 ALQPDLQENKSVVNV

-194 AIKSNAE
+194 AIKSNDE

-234 MAAIQ
+234 IAAVQ
-239 PNSTDSK
+239 PSSTEAK

-259 VVDADNSKTIVP
+259 VVDADKNNKIVP

-350 NSVKMGI
+350 NSVQMGI

-370 DKKDVPFSVTIGNQ
+370 SKNDVEFNVTIGN
-384 ITTTTADITYPAY
+384 TTTKTTANIQYPDY
-397 KEADNNSIG
+397 VVNEKNSIG
-406 SAFTETVSHVGNVED
+406 SAFTETVSHVGNKEN
-421 PGYYNQVV
+421 PGYYKQTI
-429 YVNPMDKDLKGA
+429 YVNPSENSLTNA
-441 KLKVEA
+441 KLKVQA
-447 YHPKYPT
+447 YHSSYPN
-454 NIGQINQNVTNI
+454 NIGQINKDVTDI
-466 KIYRVPEGYTLNKGY
+466 KIYQVPKGYTLNKGY
-481 DVNTNDLVD
+481 DVNTKELTD
-490 VTDEFKN
+490 VTNQYLQKI
-497 KMTYGSNQ
+497 TYGDNNSA
-505 SVNLDFGDITSA
+505 VIDFGNADSA

-905 LGDYVWEDTN
+905 LGDYVW
-915 KNGVQDKDEKGI
+915 
-927 SGVTVT
+927 
-933 LKDENDK
+933 
-940 VLKTVTTDE
+940 
-949 NGKYQ
+949 
-954 FTDLNNGTYKVEFE
+954 
-968 TPSGYTPTSVTSGND
+968 
-983 TEKDSN
+983 
-989 GLTTTGVIKD
+989 
-999 ADNMTLDS
+999 
-1007 GFYKTPKYS
+1007 
-1016 LGDYVWY
+1016 
-1023 DSNKD
+1023 
-1028 GKQDSTEKGIKDVK
+1028 
-1042 VTLLNEKGEVIGT
+1042 
-1055 TKTDENGKY
+1055 
-1064 RFDNLDSGKYKVIFE
+1064 
-1079 KSAGYLPTKV
+1079 
-1089 NGTTDGEKDS
+1089 
-1099 NGSSVT
+1099 
-1105 VKING
+1105 
-1110 KDDMSLD
+1110 
-1117 TGFYKEPKY
+1117 
-1126 NLGDYVWEDTNK
+1126 
-1138 DGIQDANEPGI
+1138 
-1149 KDVKV
+1149 
-1154 TLKDST
+1154 
-1160 GKVIGTTTTDASGK
+1160 
-1174 YKFTDLDNGN
+1174 
-1184 YTVEFET
+1184 
-1191 PAGYTPTVK
+1191 
-1200 NTTAEDKD
+1200 
-1208 SNGLTTTGVIK
+1208 
-1219 DADNMTLDSGFYKTP
+1219 
-1234 KYSLGDY
+1234 
-1241 VWYDSNKDG
+1241 

>member
-9 AITRKGM
+9 AMTRKGM

-62 EATTSASDNQS
+62 ETTTSASDNQS
-73 SGKVDM
+73 NSKVDN

-94 EMVSS
+94 EMESS
-99 QGNETTSNGNKS
+99 QGTETTSNDNKALS
-111 IEKESVQST
+111 LENGSVQST

-134 QASPKSTNED
+134 QAPPKSTNED

-155 ALQPDLQENKSVVNA
+155 ALQPDLQENKSVVNV

-1079 KSAGYLPTKV
+1079 K
-1089 NGTTDGEKDS
+1089 
-1099 NGSSVT
+1099 
-1105 VKING
+1105 
-1110 KDDMSLD
+1110 
-1117 TGFYKEPKY
+1117 
-1126 NLGDYVWEDTNK
+1126 
-1138 DGIQDANEPGI
+1138 
-1149 KDVKV
+1149 
-1154 TLKDST
+1154 
-1160 GKVIGTTTTDASGK
+1160 
-1174 YKFTDLDNGN
+1174 
-1184 YTVEFET
+1184 
-1191 PAGYTPTVK
+1191 PAG
-1200 NTTAEDKD
+1200 
-1208 SNGLTTTGVIK
+1208 LTQT
-1219 DADNMTLDSGFYKTP
+1219 
-1234 KYSLGDY
+1234 
-1241 VWYDSNKDG
+1241 

>member
-73 SGKVDM
+73 SDKVDM

-234 MAAIQ
+234 IAAVQ
-239 PNSTDSK
+239 PSSTEAK

-259 VVDADNSKTIVP
+259 VVDADKNNKIVP
-271 AQDYLS
+271 AQDYLE
-277 LKSQITV
+277 LKSQIKV

-350 NSVKMGI
+350 NSVQMGI

-370 DKKDVPFSVTIGNQ
+370 SKNDVEFNVTIGN
-384 ITTTTADITYPAY
+384 TTTKTTANIQYPDY
-397 KEADNNSIG
+397 VVNEKNSIG
-406 SAFTETVSHVGNVED
+406 SAFTETVSHVGNKEN
-421 PGYYNQVV
+421 PGYYKQTI
-429 YVNPMDKDLKGA
+429 YVNPSENSLTNA
-441 KLKVEA
+441 KLKVQA
-447 YHPKYPT
+447 YHSSYPN
-454 NIGQINQNVTNI
+454 NIGQINKEVTDI
-466 KIYRVPEGYTLNKGY
+466 KIYQVPKGYTLNKGY
-481 DVNTNDLVD
+481 DVNTKELTD
-490 VTDEFKN
+490 VTNQYLQKI
-497 KMTYGSNQ
+497 TYGDNNSA
-505 SVNLDFGDITSA
+505 VIDFGNADSA

-526 QYTNSESPTLVQ
+526 QYTTSESPTLVQ
-538 MATLSSTGNKSV
+538 MVTLSSNNSKSA
-550 STGNALGFTN
+550 SMGNALGFTN

-1079 KSAGYLPTKV
+1079 KPAGLTQT
-1089 NGTTDGEKDS
+1089 GTNTTEDDKDADGGEVDVTITDH
-1099 NGSSVT
+1099 
-1105 VKING
+1105 
-1110 KDDMSLD
+1110 DD
-1117 TGFYKEPKY
+1117 
-1126 NLGDYVWEDTNK
+1126 
-1138 DGIQDANEPGI
+1138 
-1149 KDVKV
+1149 
-1154 TLKDST
+1154 
-1160 GKVIGTTTTDASGK
+1160 
-1174 YKFTDLDNGN
+1174 FTLDNG
-1184 YTVEFET
+1184 YFE
-1191 PAGYTPTVK
+1191 
-1200 NTTAEDKD
+1200 EDTSD
-1208 SNGLTTTGVIK
+1208 S
-1219 DADNMTLDSGFYKTP
+1219 
-1234 KYSLGDY
+1234 
-1241 VWYDSNKDG
+1241 

>member
-73 SGKVDM
+73 SDKVDM

-99 QGNETTSNGNKS
+99 QGNETTSNGNKL

-155 ALQPDLQENKSVVNA
+155 ALQPDLQENKSVVNV

-194 AIKSNAE
+194 AIKSNDE

-234 MAAIQ
+234 IAAVQ
-239 PNSTDSK
+239 PSSTEAK

-259 VVDADNSKTIVP
+259 VVDADKNNKIVP

-350 NSVKMGI
+350 NSVQMGI

-370 DKKDVPFSVTIGNQ
+370 SKNDVEFNVTIGN
-384 ITTTTADITYPAY
+384 TTTKTTANIQYPDY
-397 KEADNNSIG
+397 VVNEKNSIG
-406 SAFTETVSHVGNVED
+406 SAFTETVSHVGNKEN
-421 PGYYNQVV
+421 PGYYKQTI
-429 YVNPMDKDLKGA
+429 YVNPSENSLTNA
-441 KLKVEA
+441 KLKVQA
-447 YHPKYPT
+447 YHSSYPN
-454 NIGQINQNVTNI
+454 NIGQINKDVTDI
-466 KIYRVPEGYTLNKGY
+466 KIYQVPKGYTLNKGY
-481 DVNTNDLVD
+481 DVNTKELTD
-490 VTDEFKN
+490 VTNQYLQKI
-497 KMTYGSNQ
+497 TYGDNNSA
-505 SVNLDFGDITSA
+505 VIDFGNADSA

-1028 GKQDSTEKGIKDVK
+1028 GKQDSTEKGIKDVT
-1042 VTLLNEKGEVIGT
+1042 VTLQNEKGEVIGT

-1064 RFDNLDSGKYKVIFE
+1064 RFDNLDSGKYKVIF
-1079 KSAGYLPTKV
+1079 
-1089 NGTTDGEKDS
+1089 
-1099 NGSSVT
+1099 
-1105 VKING
+1105 
-1110 KDDMSLD
+1110 
-1117 TGFYKEPKY
+1117 
-1126 NLGDYVWEDTNK
+1126 
-1138 DGIQDANEPGI
+1138 
-1149 KDVKV
+1149 
-1154 TLKDST
+1154 
-1160 GKVIGTTTTDASGK
+1160 
-1174 YKFTDLDNGN
+1174 
-1184 YTVEFET
+1184 
-1191 PAGYTPTVK
+1191 
-1200 NTTAEDKD
+1200 
-1208 SNGLTTTGVIK
+1208 
-1219 DADNMTLDSGFYKTP
+1219 
-1234 KYSLGDY
+1234 
-1241 VWYDSNKDG
+1241 

>member
-9 AITRKGM
+9 AMTRKGM

-44 GLGNQEAKAAE
+44 GIGSQEAKAAE
-55 STNKELN
+55 VTNKEMK
-62 EATTSASDNQS
+62 EDATSVNNDQVSK
-73 SGKVDM
+73 KVDTGQLNKDGNTSKVDTEQLNDENINKVANQKEVTRVENSVASEKNNNSQPSENGKLQTSDVKKTEDNNATSDDQVTTTVNS
-79 QQLNQEDNTKNDNQK
+79 QQLNTDN
-94 EMVSS
+94 
-99 QGNETTSNGNKS
+99 TTSNATMSAAPINVSKDDLKINS
-111 IEKESVQST
+111 E
-120 TGNKVEVSTAKSDE
+120 EVRNVGEKSD
-134 QASPKSTNED
+134 
-144 LNTKQTISNQE
+144 NT
-155 ALQPDLQENKSVVNA
+155 DNA
-170 QPTNEENKK
+170 NG
-179 VDAKTESTTLNVKSD
+179 SD
-194 AIKSNAE
+194 VIM
-201 TLVDNNSN
+201 
-209 SNNENNADIILP
+209 P

-234 MAAIQ
+234 IAAVQ
-239 PNSTDSK
+239 PSSTDSK
-246 NVNDL
+246 NVNNL
-251 ITSNTTLT
+251 ITSTTTLT
-259 VVDADNSKTIVP
+259 VVDADKNNKIVP
-271 AQDYLS
+271 AQDYLA
-277 LKSQITV
+277 LKSQIKV

-325 TIATAKHDTAN
+325 TIATAKHDIAN

-350 NSVKMGI
+350 NSVQMGI

-370 DKKDVPFSVTIGNQ
+370 SKNDVEFNVTIGND
-384 ITTTTADITYPAY
+384 TTKTTANIQYPDY
-397 KEADNNSIG
+397 VVNEKNSIG
-406 SAFTETVSHVGNVED
+406 SAFTETVSHVGNKEN
-421 PGYYNQVV
+421 PGYYKQTI
-429 YVNPMDKDLKGA
+429 YVNPSENSLTNA
-441 KLKVEA
+441 KLKVQA
-447 YHPKYPT
+447 YHSSYPN
-454 NIGQINQNVTNI
+454 NIGQINKEVTDI
-466 KIYRVPEGYTLNKGY
+466 KIYQVPKGYTLNKGY
-481 DVNTNDLVD
+481 DVNTKELTD
-490 VTDEFKN
+490 VTNQYLQKI
-497 KMTYGSNQ
+497 TYGDNNSA
-505 SVNLDFGDITSA
+505 VIDFGNADSA

-526 QYTNSESPTLVQ
+526 QYTTSESPTLVQ
-538 MATLSSTGNKSV
+538 MVTLSSDNSKSA
-550 STGNALGFTN
+550 SMGNALGFTN

-638 PKGYEVTPSKQGNN
+638 PQGYEVTPSKQGNN
-652 EELDSNGLSSVI
+652 EELDSNGVSSVI

-854 VEFETPSGY
+854 VEFETPLGY

-1079 KSAGYLPTKV
+1079 K
-1089 NGTTDGEKDS
+1089 
-1099 NGSSVT
+1099 
-1105 VKING
+1105 
-1110 KDDMSLD
+1110 
-1117 TGFYKEPKY
+1117 
-1126 NLGDYVWEDTNK
+1126 
-1138 DGIQDANEPGI
+1138 
-1149 KDVKV
+1149 
-1154 TLKDST
+1154 
-1160 GKVIGTTTTDASGK
+1160 
-1174 YKFTDLDNGN
+1174 
-1184 YTVEFET
+1184 
-1191 PAGYTPTVK
+1191 PAG
-1200 NTTAEDKD
+1200 
-1208 SNGLTTTGVIK
+1208 L
-1219 DADNMTLDSGFYKTP
+1219 
-1234 KYSLGDY
+1234 
-1241 VWYDSNKDG
+1241 

>member
-73 SGKVDM
+73 SDKVDM

-99 QGNETTSNGNKS
+99 QGNETTSNGNKL

-155 ALQPDLQENKSVVNA
+155 ALQPDLQENKSVVNV

-194 AIKSNAE
+194 AIKSNDE

-234 MAAIQ
+234 IAAVQ
-239 PNSTDSK
+239 PSSTEAK

-259 VVDADNSKTIVP
+259 VVDADKNNKIVP
-271 AQDYLS
+271 AQDYLA
-277 LKSQITV
+277 LKSQIKV

-350 NSVKMGI
+350 NSVQMGI

-370 DKKDVPFSVTIGNQ
+370 SKNDVEFNVTIGN
-384 ITTTTADITYPAY
+384 TTTKTTANIQYPDY
-397 KEADNNSIG
+397 VSRDNNSIG
-406 SAFTETVSHVGNVED
+406 SAFTETVSHAGNAED
-421 PGYYNQVV
+421 PGYYIQTV
-429 YVNPMDKDLKGA
+429 YVNPSEKTLTNA

-447 YHPKYPT
+447 YHKDYPD
-454 NIGQINQNVTNI
+454 NVGQINKNVTKI
-466 KIYRVPEGYTLNKGY
+466 KIYQAPKDYVLNKGY
-481 DVNTNDLVD
+481 DVNTNQLID
-490 VTDEFKN
+490 VTEQFKD
-497 KMTYGSNQ
+497 KITYGTND
-505 SVNLDFGDITSA
+505 SVNVDFGSINNS
-517 YVVMVNTKF
+517 YVVMVDTKF
-526 QYTNSESPTLVQ
+526 EFTTSESPTLVQ
-538 MATLSSTGNKSV
+538 MATLTSDGNRSV

-578 EDTNKNGVQELG
+578 EDTNKNGIQELG
-590 EKGVGN
+590 EVGVKGV
-596 VTVTVFDNNTNT
+596 TVVAYDNKTN
-608 KVGEAVTKE
+608 KEVGRTITDEK
-617 DGSYLIPNLPN
+617 GGYLIPNLPN

-727 ADGKYKFTDLDNGNY
+727 ADGKYKFTDLGNGNY

-1055 TKTDENGKY
+1055 TTTDENGKY

-1079 KSAGYLPTKV
+1079 KPAGLTQT
-1089 NGTTDGEKDS
+1089 GTNTTEDDKDADGGEVDVTITDH
-1099 NGSSVT
+1099 
-1105 VKING
+1105 
-1110 KDDMSLD
+1110 DD
-1117 TGFYKEPKY
+1117 
-1126 NLGDYVWEDTNK
+1126 
-1138 DGIQDANEPGI
+1138 
-1149 KDVKV
+1149 
-1154 TLKDST
+1154 
-1160 GKVIGTTTTDASGK
+1160 
-1174 YKFTDLDNGN
+1174 FTLDNG
-1184 YTVEFET
+1184 YFE
-1191 PAGYTPTVK
+1191 
-1200 NTTAEDKD
+1200 EDTSD
-1208 SNGLTTTGVIK
+1208 S
-1219 DADNMTLDSGFYKTP
+1219 
-1234 KYSLGDY
+1234 
-1241 VWYDSNKDG
+1241 

>member
-73 SGKVDM
+73 SDKVDM

-99 QGNETTSNGNKS
+99 QGNETTSNGNKL

-155 ALQPDLQENKSVVNA
+155 ALQPDLQENKSVVNV

-246 NVNDL
+246 NVNNL
-251 ITSNTTLT
+251 ITSTTTLT
-259 VVDADNSKTIVP
+259 VVDADKNNKIVP
-271 AQDYLS
+271 AQDYLT
-277 LKSQITV
+277 LKSQIKV

-350 NSVKMGI
+350 NSVQMGI

-370 DKKDVPFSVTIGNQ
+370 SKNDVEFNVTIGN
-384 ITTTTADITYPAY
+384 TTTKTTANIQYPDY
-397 KEADNNSIG
+397 VSRDNNSIG
-406 SAFTETVSHVGNVED
+406 SAFTETVSHAGNAED
-421 PGYYNQVV
+421 PGYYIQTV
-429 YVNPMDKDLKGA
+429 YVNPSEKTLTNA

-447 YHPKYPT
+447 YHKDYPD
-454 NIGQINQNVTNI
+454 NVGQINKNVTKI
-466 KIYRVPEGYTLNKGY
+466 KIYQAPKDYVLNKGY
-481 DVNTNDLVD
+481 DVNTNQLID
-490 VTDEFKN
+490 VTEQFKD
-497 KMTYGSNQ
+497 KITYGTND
-505 SVNLDFGDITSA
+505 SVNVDFGSINNS
-517 YVVMVNTKF
+517 YVVMVDTKF
-526 QYTNSESPTLVQ
+526 EFTTSESPTLVQ
-538 MATLSSTGNKSV
+538 MATLTSDGNRSV

-1064 RFDNLDSGKYKVIFE
+1064 RFDNLDSGKYK
-1079 KSAGYLPTKV
+1079 
-1089 NGTTDGEKDS
+1089 
-1099 NGSSVT
+1099 
-1105 VKING
+1105 
-1110 KDDMSLD
+1110 
-1117 TGFYKEPKY
+1117 
-1126 NLGDYVWEDTNK
+1126 
-1138 DGIQDANEPGI
+1138 
-1149 KDVKV
+1149 
-1154 TLKDST
+1154 
-1160 GKVIGTTTTDASGK
+1160 
-1174 YKFTDLDNGN
+1174 
-1184 YTVEFET
+1184 
-1191 PAGYTPTVK
+1191 
-1200 NTTAEDKD
+1200 
-1208 SNGLTTTGVIK
+1208 
-1219 DADNMTLDSGFYKTP
+1219 
-1234 KYSLGDY
+1234 
-1241 VWYDSNKDG
+1241 

>member
-742 KVEFTTPEG
+742 KVVFTTPEG

-1079 KSAGYLPTKV
+1079 KPAGLTQT
-1089 NGTTDGEKDS
+1089 GTNTTEDDKDADGGEVDVTITDH
-1099 NGSSVT
+1099 
-1105 VKING
+1105 
-1110 KDDMSLD
+1110 DD
-1117 TGFYKEPKY
+1117 
-1126 NLGDYVWEDTNK
+1126 
-1138 DGIQDANEPGI
+1138 
-1149 KDVKV
+1149 
-1154 TLKDST
+1154 
-1160 GKVIGTTTTDASGK
+1160 
-1174 YKFTDLDNGN
+1174 FTLDNG
-1184 YTVEFET
+1184 YFE
-1191 PAGYTPTVK
+1191 
-1200 NTTAEDKD
+1200 EDTSD
-1208 SNGLTTTGVIK
+1208 S
-1219 DADNMTLDSGFYKTP
+1219 
-1234 KYSLGDY
+1234 
-1241 VWYDSNKDG
+1241 

>member
-55 STNKELN
+55 VTNKEMK
-62 EATTSASDNQS
+62 EDATSVNNDQVSK
-73 SGKVDM
+73 KVDTEQLNNDSNTRKVDREQLKDENINKVANQKEVTRVENSVASEKNNNSQPSENGKLQTSDVKKTEDNNATSDDQVTTTVNS
-79 QQLNQEDNTKNDNQK
+79 QQLNTDN
-94 EMVSS
+94 
-99 QGNETTSNGNKS
+99 TTSNATMSSAPINVSKDDLKINS
-111 IEKESVQST
+111 EVVKNV
-120 TGNKVEVSTAKSDE
+120 VENSD
-134 QASPKSTNED
+134 
-144 LNTKQTISNQE
+144 NT
-155 ALQPDLQENKSVVNA
+155 DNA
-170 QPTNEENKK
+170 NG
-179 VDAKTESTTLNVKSD
+179 SD
-194 AIKSNAE
+194 
-201 TLVDNNSN
+201 V
-209 SNNENNADIILP
+209 ILP

-628 GDYRVEFSNL
+628 GDYV
-638 PKGYEVTPSKQGNN
+638 
-652 EELDSNGLSSVI
+652 
-664 TVNGKDNLSA
+664 
-674 DLGIY
+674 
-679 KPKYNLGDYVWEDTN
+679 
-694 KNGIQDQDE
+694 
-703 KGISGVTVTLK
+703 
-714 DENGNVLKTVTTD
+714 
-727 ADGKYKFTDLDNGNY
+727 
-742 KVEFTTPEG
+742 
-751 YTPTTVTS
+751 
-759 GSDIEKDS
+759 
-767 NGLTTTGVINGADN
+767 
-781 MTLDSGF
+781 
-788 YKTPKYNLGN
+788 
-798 YVWEDTNKDGKQDST
+798 
-813 EKGISGVTVTLKNEN
+813 
-828 GEVLQT
+828 
-834 TKTDK
+834 
-839 DGKYQFTGLENGTYK
+839 
-854 VEFETPSGY
+854 
-863 TPTQVGSGTDE
+863 
-874 GIDSNGTSTTGVIKD
+874 
-889 KDNDT
+889 
-894 IDSGFYKPTYN
+894 
-905 LGDYVWEDTN
+905 
-915 KNGVQDKDEKGI
+915 
-927 SGVTVT
+927 
-933 LKDENDK
+933 
-940 VLKTVTTDE
+940 
-949 NGKYQ
+949 
-954 FTDLNNGTYKVEFE
+954 
-968 TPSGYTPTSVTSGND
+968 
-983 TEKDSN
+983 
-989 GLTTTGVIKD
+989 
-999 ADNMTLDS
+999 
-1007 GFYKTPKYS
+1007 
-1016 LGDYVWY
+1016 
-1023 DSNKD
+1023 
-1028 GKQDSTEKGIKDVK
+1028 
-1042 VTLLNEKGEVIGT
+1042 
-1055 TKTDENGKY
+1055 
-1064 RFDNLDSGKYKVIFE
+1064 
-1079 KSAGYLPTKV
+1079 
-1089 NGTTDGEKDS
+1089 
-1099 NGSSVT
+1099 
-1105 VKING
+1105 
-1110 KDDMSLD
+1110 
-1117 TGFYKEPKY
+1117 
-1126 NLGDYVWEDTNK
+1126 
-1138 DGIQDANEPGI
+1138 
-1149 KDVKV
+1149 
-1154 TLKDST
+1154 
-1160 GKVIGTTTTDASGK
+1160 
-1174 YKFTDLDNGN
+1174 
-1184 YTVEFET
+1184 
-1191 PAGYTPTVK
+1191 
-1200 NTTAEDKD
+1200 
-1208 SNGLTTTGVIK
+1208 
-1219 DADNMTLDSGFYKTP
+1219 
-1234 KYSLGDY
+1234 
-1241 VWYDSNKDG
+1241 

>member
-73 SGKVDM
+73 SDKVDM

-155 ALQPDLQENKSVVNA
+155 ALQPDLQENKSVVNV

-179 VDAKTESTTLNVKSD
+179 VDAKTESTTLNVTSD

-234 MAAIQ
+234 IAAVQ
-239 PNSTDSK
+239 SSSTEAK

-259 VVDADNSKTIVP
+259 VVDADKNNKIVP

-350 NSVKMGI
+350 NSVQMGI

-370 DKKDVPFSVTIGNQ
+370 SKNDVEFNVTIGN
-384 ITTTTADITYPAY
+384 TTTKTTANIQYPDY
-397 KEADNNSIG
+397 VVNEKNSIG
-406 SAFTETVSHVGNVED
+406 SAFTETVSHVGNKEN
-421 PGYYNQVV
+421 PGYYKQTI
-429 YVNPMDKDLKGA
+429 YVNPSENSLTNA
-441 KLKVEA
+441 KLKVQA
-447 YHPKYPT
+447 YHSSYPN
-454 NIGQINQNVTNI
+454 NIGQINKDVTDI
-466 KIYRVPEGYTLNKGY
+466 KIYQVPKGYTLNKGY
-481 DVNTNDLVD
+481 DVNTKELTD
-490 VTDEFKN
+490 VTNQYLQKI
-497 KMTYGSNQ
+497 TYGDNNSA
-505 SVNLDFGDITSA
+505 VIDFGNADSA

-526 QYTNSESPTLVQ
+526 QYTTSESPTLVQ
-538 MATLSSTGNKSV
+538 MVTLSSDNSKSA
-550 STGNALGFTN
+550 SMGNALGFTN

-989 GLTTTGVIKD
+989 GLT
-999 ADNMTLDS
+999 
-1007 GFYKTPKYS
+1007 
-1016 LGDYVWY
+1016 
-1023 DSNKD
+1023 
-1028 GKQDSTEKGIKDVK
+1028 
-1042 VTLLNEKGEVIGT
+1042 
-1055 TKTDENGKY
+1055 
-1064 RFDNLDSGKYKVIFE
+1064 
-1079 KSAGYLPTKV
+1079 
-1089 NGTTDGEKDS
+1089 
-1099 NGSSVT
+1099 
-1105 VKING
+1105 
-1110 KDDMSLD
+1110 
-1117 TGFYKEPKY
+1117 
-1126 NLGDYVWEDTNK
+1126 
-1138 DGIQDANEPGI
+1138 
-1149 KDVKV
+1149 
-1154 TLKDST
+1154 
-1160 GKVIGTTTTDASGK
+1160 
-1174 YKFTDLDNGN
+1174 
-1184 YTVEFET
+1184 
-1191 PAGYTPTVK
+1191 
-1200 NTTAEDKD
+1200 
-1208 SNGLTTTGVIK
+1208 
-1219 DADNMTLDSGFYKTP
+1219 
-1234 KYSLGDY
+1234 
-1241 VWYDSNKDG
+1241 

>member
-73 SGKVDM
+73 SDKVDM

-99 QGNETTSNGNKS
+99 QGNETTSNGNKL

-155 ALQPDLQENKSVVNA
+155 ALQPDLQENKSVVNV

-194 AIKSNAE
+194 AIKSNDE

-234 MAAIQ
+234 IAAVQ
-239 PNSTDSK
+239 PSSTEAK

-259 VVDADNSKTIVP
+259 VVDADKNNKIVP

-350 NSVKMGI
+350 NSVQMGI

-370 DKKDVPFSVTIGNQ
+370 SKNDVEFNVTIGN
-384 ITTTTADITYPAY
+384 TTTKTTANIQYPDY
-397 KEADNNSIG
+397 VVNEKNSIG
-406 SAFTETVSHVGNVED
+406 SAFTETVSHVGNKEN
-421 PGYYNQVV
+421 PGYYKQTI
-429 YVNPMDKDLKGA
+429 YVNPSENSLTNA
-441 KLKVEA
+441 KLKVQA
-447 YHPKYPT
+447 YHSSYPN
-454 NIGQINQNVTNI
+454 NIGQINKDVTDI
-466 KIYRVPEGYTLNKGY
+466 KIYQVPKGYTLNKGY
-481 DVNTNDLVD
+481 DVNTKELTD
-490 VTDEFKN
+490 VTNQYLQKI
-497 KMTYGSNQ
+497 TYGDNNSA
-505 SVNLDFGDITSA
+505 VIDFGNADSA

-1064 RFDNLDSGKYKVIFE
+1064 CFDNLDSGKYKVIFE
-1079 KSAGYLPTKV
+1079 K
-1089 NGTTDGEKDS
+1089 
-1099 NGSSVT
+1099 
-1105 VKING
+1105 
-1110 KDDMSLD
+1110 
-1117 TGFYKEPKY
+1117 
-1126 NLGDYVWEDTNK
+1126 
-1138 DGIQDANEPGI
+1138 
-1149 KDVKV
+1149 
-1154 TLKDST
+1154 
-1160 GKVIGTTTTDASGK
+1160 
-1174 YKFTDLDNGN
+1174 
-1184 YTVEFET
+1184 
-1191 PAGYTPTVK
+1191 PAGLTQTGT
-1200 NTTAEDKD
+1200 NTTEDD
-1208 SNGLTTTGVIK
+1208 K
-1219 DADNMTLDSGFYKTP
+1219 DADG
-1234 KYSLGDY
+1234 GE
-1241 VWYDSNKDG
+1241 

>member
-73 SGKVDM
+73 SDKVDM

-99 QGNETTSNGNKS
+99 QGNETTSNGNKL

-155 ALQPDLQENKSVVNA
+155 ALQPDLQENKSVVNV

-194 AIKSNAE
+194 AIKSNDE

-234 MAAIQ
+234 IAAVQ
-239 PNSTDSK
+239 PSSTEAK

-259 VVDADNSKTIVP
+259 VVDADKNNKIVP

-325 TIATAKHDTAN
+325 TIAAAKHDTAN

-350 NSVKMGI
+350 NSVQMGI

-370 DKKDVPFSVTIGNQ
+370 SKNDVEFNVTIGN
-384 ITTTTADITYPAY
+384 TTTKTTANIQYPDY
-397 KEADNNSIG
+397 VVNEKNSIG
-406 SAFTETVSHVGNVED
+406 SAFTETVSHVGNKEN
-421 PGYYNQVV
+421 PGYYKQTI
-429 YVNPMDKDLKGA
+429 YVNPSENSLTNA
-441 KLKVEA
+441 KLKVQA
-447 YHPKYPT
+447 YHSSYPN
-454 NIGQINQNVTNI
+454 NIGQINKDVTDI
-466 KIYRVPEGYTLNKGY
+466 KIYQVPKGYTLNKGY
-481 DVNTNDLVD
+481 DVNTKELTD
-490 VTDEFKN
+490 VTNQYLQKI
-497 KMTYGSNQ
+497 TYGDNNSA
-505 SVNLDFGDITSA
+505 VIDFGNADSA

-1064 RFDNLDSGKYKVIFE
+1064 CFDNLDSGKYKVIFE
-1079 KSAGYLPTKV
+1079 K
-1089 NGTTDGEKDS
+1089 
-1099 NGSSVT
+1099 
-1105 VKING
+1105 
-1110 KDDMSLD
+1110 
-1117 TGFYKEPKY
+1117 
-1126 NLGDYVWEDTNK
+1126 
-1138 DGIQDANEPGI
+1138 
-1149 KDVKV
+1149 
-1154 TLKDST
+1154 
-1160 GKVIGTTTTDASGK
+1160 
-1174 YKFTDLDNGN
+1174 
-1184 YTVEFET
+1184 
-1191 PAGYTPTVK
+1191 PAGLTQTVT
-1200 NTTAEDKD
+1200 NTTEDDKD
-1208 SNGLTTTGVIK
+1208 
-1219 DADNMTLDSGFYKTP
+1219 A
-1234 KYSLGDY
+1234 
-1241 VWYDSNKDG
+1241 

>member
-9 AITRKGM
+9 AMTRKGM

-44 GLGNQEAKAAE
+44 GLGSQEAKAAE
-55 STNKELN
+55 VTNKEMK
-62 EATTSASDNQS
+62 EDATSVNNDQVSK
-73 SGKVDM
+73 KVDTEQLNNDGNTSKVDTEQLKDENINKVANQKEVTRVENSVASEKNNNSKPSENGKLQTSDVKKTEDNNATSDDQVTTTVNS
-79 QQLNQEDNTKNDNQK
+79 QQLNTDNTTS
-94 EMVSS
+94 MSS
-99 QGNETTSNGNKS
+99 APINVRKDDLKFNNE
-111 IEKESVQST
+111 
-120 TGNKVEVSTAKSDE
+120 EVRNVGEKSDNTDNANSSE
-134 QASPKSTNED
+134 LIKPKT
-144 LNTKQTISNQE
+144 
-155 ALQPDLQENKSVVNA
+155 
-170 QPTNEENKK
+170 
-179 VDAKTESTTLNVKSD
+179 TE
-194 AIKSNAE
+194 
-201 TLVDNNSN
+201 
-209 SNNENNADIILP
+209 
-221 KSTAPKRLNTRMR
+221 PKRLNTRMR
-234 MAAIQ
+234 IAAIQ

-350 NSVKMGI
+350 NSVQMGI

-384 ITTTTADITYPAY
+384 TTTTTADITYPAY

-406 SAFTETVSHVGNVED
+406 SAFTETVSHAGNAED

-441 KLKVEA
+441 NLKVEA
-447 YHPKYPT
+447 YHPKYPA

-481 DVNTNDLVD
+481 DVNANDLVD

-497 KMTYGSNQ
+497 KMAYGTNQ
-505 SVNLDFGDITSA
+505 SVNIDFGDITSA
-517 YVVMVNTKF
+517 YVVMVKTKF

-538 MATLSSTGNKSV
+538 MATLTSDGNRSV

-590 EKGVGN
+590 EVGVKGV
-596 VTVTVFDNNTNT
+596 TVVAYDNKTN
-608 KVGEAVTKE
+608 KEVGRTITDEK
-617 DGSYLIPNLPN
+617 GGYLIPNLPN

-638 PKGYEVTPSKQGNN
+638 PQGYEVTPSKQGNN
-652 EELDSNGLSSVI
+652 EELDSNGVSSVI

-679 KPKYNLGDYVWEDTN
+679 KPKYNLGDYVWEDIN

-751 YTPTTVTS
+751 YTPTSTNTGGNDTV
-759 GSDIEKDS
+759 DS

-798 YVWEDTNKDGKQDST
+798 YVWEDTNKDGKQDSS

-1028 GKQDSTEKGIKDVK
+1028 GKQDSTEKGIKGVK

-1079 KSAGYLPTKV
+1079 KPAGLTQT
-1089 NGTTDGEKDS
+1089 GTNTTEDDKDADGGEVDVTITDH
-1099 NGSSVT
+1099 
-1105 VKING
+1105 
-1110 KDDMSLD
+1110 DD
-1117 TGFYKEPKY
+1117 
-1126 NLGDYVWEDTNK
+1126 
-1138 DGIQDANEPGI
+1138 
-1149 KDVKV
+1149 
-1154 TLKDST
+1154 
-1160 GKVIGTTTTDASGK
+1160 
-1174 YKFTDLDNGN
+1174 FTLDNG
-1184 YTVEFET
+1184 YFEEET
-1191 PAGYTPTVK
+1191 S
-1200 NTTAEDKD
+1200 DSDSDSD
-1208 SNGLTTTGVIK
+1208 SNS
-1219 DADNMTLDSGFYKTP
+1219 DS
-1234 KYSLGDY
+1234 
-1241 VWYDSNKDG
+1241 DSDSDSDS

>member
-9 AITRKGM
+9 AMTRKGM

-44 GLGNQEAKAAE
+44 GIGSQEAKAAE
-55 STNKELN
+55 VTNKEMK
-62 EATTSASDNQS
+62 EDATSVNNDQVSK
-73 SGKVDM
+73 KVDTGQLNKDGNTSKVDTEQLNDENINKVANQKEVTRVENSVASEKNNNSQPSENGKLQTSDVKKTEDNNATSDDQVTTTVNS
-79 QQLNQEDNTKNDNQK
+79 QQLNTDN
-94 EMVSS
+94 
-99 QGNETTSNGNKS
+99 TTSNATMSAAPINVSKDDLKINS
-111 IEKESVQST
+111 E
-120 TGNKVEVSTAKSDE
+120 EVRNVGEKSD
-134 QASPKSTNED
+134 
-144 LNTKQTISNQE
+144 NT
-155 ALQPDLQENKSVVNA
+155 DNA
-170 QPTNEENKK
+170 NG
-179 VDAKTESTTLNVKSD
+179 SD
-194 AIKSNAE
+194 VIM
-201 TLVDNNSN
+201 
-209 SNNENNADIILP
+209 P
-221 KSTAPKRLNTRMR
+221 KSTAPKRLNTRIR
-234 MAAIQ
+234 IAAVQ
-239 PNSTDSK
+239 PSSTDSK
-246 NVNDL
+246 NVNNL
-251 ITSNTTLT
+251 ITSTTTLT
-259 VVDADNSKTIVP
+259 VVDADKNNKIVP
-271 AQDYLS
+271 AQDYLA
-277 LKSQITV
+277 LKSQIKV

-350 NSVKMGI
+350 NSVQMGI

-370 DKKDVPFSVTIGNQ
+370 SKNDVEFNVTIGND
-384 ITTTTADITYPAY
+384 TTKTTANIQYPDY
-397 KEADNNSIG
+397 VVNEKNSIG
-406 SAFTETVSHVGNVED
+406 SAFTETVSHVGNKEN
-421 PGYYNQVV
+421 PGYYKQTI
-429 YVNPMDKDLKGA
+429 YVNPSENSLTNA
-441 KLKVEA
+441 KLKVQA
-447 YHPKYPT
+447 YHSSYPN
-454 NIGQINQNVTNI
+454 NIGQINKEVTDI
-466 KIYRVPEGYTLNKGY
+466 KIYQVPKGYTLNKGY
-481 DVNTNDLVD
+481 DVNTKELTD
-490 VTDEFKN
+490 VTNQYLQKI
-497 KMTYGSNQ
+497 TYGDNNSA
-505 SVNLDFGDITSA
+505 VIDFGNADSA

-526 QYTNSESPTLVQ
+526 QYTTSESPTLVQ
-538 MATLSSTGNKSV
+538 MVTLSSDNSKSA
-550 STGNALGFTN
+550 SMGNALGFTN

-638 PKGYEVTPSKQGNN
+638 PQGYEVTPSKQGNN
-652 EELDSNGLSSVI
+652 EELDSNGVSSVI

-854 VEFETPSGY
+854 VEFETPLGY

-1079 KSAGYLPTKV
+1079 K
-1089 NGTTDGEKDS
+1089 
-1099 NGSSVT
+1099 
-1105 VKING
+1105 
-1110 KDDMSLD
+1110 
-1117 TGFYKEPKY
+1117 
-1126 NLGDYVWEDTNK
+1126 
-1138 DGIQDANEPGI
+1138 
-1149 KDVKV
+1149 
-1154 TLKDST
+1154 
-1160 GKVIGTTTTDASGK
+1160 
-1174 YKFTDLDNGN
+1174 
-1184 YTVEFET
+1184 
-1191 PAGYTPTVK
+1191 PAG
-1200 NTTAEDKD
+1200 
-1208 SNGLTTTGVIK
+1208 LT
-1219 DADNMTLDSGFYKTP
+1219 
-1234 KYSLGDY
+1234 
-1241 VWYDSNKDG
+1241 

>member
-73 SGKVDM
+73 SDKVDM

-99 QGNETTSNGNKS
+99 QGNETTSNGNKL

-155 ALQPDLQENKSVVNA
+155 ALQPDLQENKSVVNV

-194 AIKSNAE
+194 AIKSNDE

-234 MAAIQ
+234 IAAVQ
-239 PNSTDSK
+239 PSSTEAK

-259 VVDADNSKTIVP
+259 VVDADKNNKIVP

-350 NSVKMGI
+350 NSVQMGI

-370 DKKDVPFSVTIGNQ
+370 SKNDVEFNVTIGN
-384 ITTTTADITYPAY
+384 TTTKTTANIQYPDY
-397 KEADNNSIG
+397 VVNEKNSIG
-406 SAFTETVSHVGNVED
+406 SAFTETVSHVGNKEN
-421 PGYYNQVV
+421 PGYYKQTI
-429 YVNPMDKDLKGA
+429 YVNPSENSLTNA
-441 KLKVEA
+441 KLKVQA
-447 YHPKYPT
+447 YHSSYPN
-454 NIGQINQNVTNI
+454 NIGQINKDVTDI
-466 KIYRVPEGYTLNKGY
+466 KIYQVPKGYTLNKGY
-481 DVNTNDLVD
+481 DVNTKELTD
-490 VTDEFKN
+490 VTNQYLQKI
-497 KMTYGSNQ
+497 TYGDNNSA
-505 SVNLDFGDITSA
+505 VIDFGNADSA

-1064 RFDNLDSGKYKVIFE
+1064 CFDNLDSGKYKVIFE
-1079 KSAGYLPTKV
+1079 KPAGLTQT
-1089 NGTTDGEKDS
+1089 GTNTTEDDKDADGGEVDVTITDH
-1099 NGSSVT
+1099 
-1105 VKING
+1105 
-1110 KDDMSLD
+1110 DD
-1117 TGFYKEPKY
+1117 
-1126 NLGDYVWEDTNK
+1126 
-1138 DGIQDANEPGI
+1138 
-1149 KDVKV
+1149 
-1154 TLKDST
+1154 
-1160 GKVIGTTTTDASGK
+1160 
-1174 YKFTDLDNGN
+1174 FTLDNG
-1184 YTVEFET
+1184 YFE
-1191 PAGYTPTVK
+1191 
-1200 NTTAEDKD
+1200 EDTSD
-1208 SNGLTTTGVIK
+1208 S
-1219 DADNMTLDSGFYKTP
+1219 DS
-1234 KYSLGDY
+1234 
-1241 VWYDSNKDG
+1241 

>member
-73 SGKVDM
+73 SDKVDM

-234 MAAIQ
+234 IAAVQ
-239 PNSTDSK
+239 PSSTEAK

-259 VVDADNSKTIVP
+259 VVDADKNNKIVP
-271 AQDYLS
+271 AQDYLE
-277 LKSQITV
+277 LKSQIKV

-350 NSVKMGI
+350 NSVQMGI

-370 DKKDVPFSVTIGNQ
+370 SKNDVEFNVTIGN
-384 ITTTTADITYPAY
+384 TTTKTTANIQYPDY
-397 KEADNNSIG
+397 VVNEKNSIG
-406 SAFTETVSHVGNVED
+406 SAFTETVSHVGNKEN
-421 PGYYNQVV
+421 PGYYKQTI
-429 YVNPMDKDLKGA
+429 YVNPSENSLTNA
-441 KLKVEA
+441 KLKVQA
-447 YHPKYPT
+447 YHSSYPN
-454 NIGQINQNVTNI
+454 NIGQINKEVTDI
-466 KIYRVPEGYTLNKGY
+466 KIYQVPKGYTLNKGY
-481 DVNTNDLVD
+481 DVNTKELTD
-490 VTDEFKN
+490 VTNQYLQKI
-497 KMTYGSNQ
+497 TYGDNNSA
-505 SVNLDFGDITSA
+505 VIDFGNADSA

-526 QYTNSESPTLVQ
+526 QYTTSESPTLVQ
-538 MATLSSTGNKSV
+538 MVTLSSDNSKSA
-550 STGNALGFTN
+550 SMGNALGFTN

-889 KDNDT
+889 
-894 IDSGFYKPTYN
+894 
-905 LGDYVWEDTN
+905 
-915 KNGVQDKDEKGI
+915 
-927 SGVTVT
+927 
-933 LKDENDK
+933 
-940 VLKTVTTDE
+940 
-949 NGKYQ
+949 
-954 FTDLNNGTYKVEFE
+954 
-968 TPSGYTPTSVTSGND
+968 
-983 TEKDSN
+983 
-989 GLTTTGVIKD
+989 

-1055 TKTDENGKY
+1055 TKT
-1064 RFDNLDSGKYKVIFE
+1064 
-1079 KSAGYLPTKV
+1079 
-1089 NGTTDGEKDS
+1089 
-1099 NGSSVT
+1099 
-1105 VKING
+1105 
-1110 KDDMSLD
+1110 
-1117 TGFYKEPKY
+1117 
-1126 NLGDYVWEDTNK
+1126 
-1138 DGIQDANEPGI
+1138 
-1149 KDVKV
+1149 
-1154 TLKDST
+1154 
-1160 GKVIGTTTTDASGK
+1160 
-1174 YKFTDLDNGN
+1174 
-1184 YTVEFET
+1184 
-1191 PAGYTPTVK
+1191 
-1200 NTTAEDKD
+1200 
-1208 SNGLTTTGVIK
+1208 
-1219 DADNMTLDSGFYKTP
+1219 
-1234 KYSLGDY
+1234 
-1241 VWYDSNKDG
+1241 

>member
-73 SGKVDM
+73 SDKVDM

-234 MAAIQ
+234 IAAVQ
-239 PNSTDSK
+239 PSSTEAK

-259 VVDADNSKTIVP
+259 VVDADKNNKIVP
-271 AQDYLS
+271 AQDYLE
-277 LKSQITV
+277 LKSQIKV

-350 NSVKMGI
+350 NSVQMGI

-370 DKKDVPFSVTIGNQ
+370 SKNDVEFNVTIGN
-384 ITTTTADITYPAY
+384 TTTKTTANIQYPDY
-397 KEADNNSIG
+397 VVNEKNSIG
-406 SAFTETVSHVGNVED
+406 SAFTETVSHVGNKEN
-421 PGYYNQVV
+421 PGYYKQTI
-429 YVNPMDKDLKGA
+429 YVNPSENSLTNA
-441 KLKVEA
+441 KLKVQA
-447 YHPKYPT
+447 YHSSYPN
-454 NIGQINQNVTNI
+454 NIGQINKEVTDI
-466 KIYRVPEGYTLNKGY
+466 KIYQVPKGYTLNKGY
-481 DVNTNDLVD
+481 DVNTKELTD
-490 VTDEFKN
+490 VTNQYLQKI
-497 KMTYGSNQ
+497 TYGDNNSA
-505 SVNLDFGDITSA
+505 VIDFGNADSA

-526 QYTNSESPTLVQ
+526 QYTTSESPTLVQ
-538 MATLSSTGNKSV
+538 MVTLSSDNSKSA
-550 STGNALGFTN
+550 SMGNALGFTN

-1055 TKTDENGKY
+1055 
-1064 RFDNLDSGKYKVIFE
+1064 
-1079 KSAGYLPTKV
+1079 
-1089 NGTTDGEKDS
+1089 
-1099 NGSSVT
+1099 
-1105 VKING
+1105 
-1110 KDDMSLD
+1110 
-1117 TGFYKEPKY
+1117 
-1126 NLGDYVWEDTNK
+1126 
-1138 DGIQDANEPGI
+1138 
-1149 KDVKV
+1149 
-1154 TLKDST
+1154 
-1160 GKVIGTTTTDASGK
+1160 
-1174 YKFTDLDNGN
+1174 
-1184 YTVEFET
+1184 
-1191 PAGYTPTVK
+1191 
-1200 NTTAEDKD
+1200 
-1208 SNGLTTTGVIK
+1208 
-1219 DADNMTLDSGFYKTP
+1219 
-1234 KYSLGDY
+1234 
-1241 VWYDSNKDG
+1241 

>member
-73 SGKVDM
+73 SDKVDM

-99 QGNETTSNGNKS
+99 QGNETTSNGNKL

-155 ALQPDLQENKSVVNA
+155 ALQPDLQENKSVVNV

-194 AIKSNAE
+194 AIKSNDE

-234 MAAIQ
+234 IAAVQ
-239 PNSTDSK
+239 PSSTEAK

-259 VVDADNSKTIVP
+259 VVDADKNNKIVP

-350 NSVKMGI
+350 NSVQMGI

-370 DKKDVPFSVTIGNQ
+370 SKNDVEFNVTIGN
-384 ITTTTADITYPAY
+384 TTTKTTANIQYPDY
-397 KEADNNSIG
+397 VVNEKNSIG
-406 SAFTETVSHVGNVED
+406 SAFTETVSHVGNKEN
-421 PGYYNQVV
+421 PGYYKQTI
-429 YVNPMDKDLKGA
+429 YVNPSENSLTNA
-441 KLKVEA
+441 KLKVQA
-447 YHPKYPT
+447 YHSSYPN
-454 NIGQINQNVTNI
+454 NIGQINKDVTDI
-466 KIYRVPEGYTLNKGY
+466 KIYQVPKGYTLNKGY
-481 DVNTNDLVD
+481 DVNTKELTD
-490 VTDEFKN
+490 VTNQYLQKI
-497 KMTYGSNQ
+497 TYGDNNSA
-505 SVNLDFGDITSA
+505 VIDFGNADSA

-526 QYTNSESPTLVQ
+526 QYTTSESPTLVQ
-538 MATLSSTGNKSV
+538 MVTLSSDNSKSA
-550 STGNALGFTN
+550 SMGNALGFTN

-578 EDTNKNGVQELG
+578 EDTNKNGIQELG
-590 EKGVGN
+590 EVGVKGV
-596 VTVTVFDNNTNT
+596 TVVAYDNKTN
-608 KVGEAVTKE
+608 KEVGRTITDEK
-617 DGSYLIPNLPN
+617 GGYLIPNLPN

-727 ADGKYKFTDLDNGNY
+727 ADGKYKFTDLGNGNY

-1079 KSAGYLPTKV
+1079 KPAGLTQT
-1089 NGTTDGEKDS
+1089 GTNTTEDDKDADGGEVDVTITDH
-1099 NGSSVT
+1099 
-1105 VKING
+1105 
-1110 KDDMSLD
+1110 DD
-1117 TGFYKEPKY
+1117 
-1126 NLGDYVWEDTNK
+1126 
-1138 DGIQDANEPGI
+1138 
-1149 KDVKV
+1149 
-1154 TLKDST
+1154 
-1160 GKVIGTTTTDASGK
+1160 
-1174 YKFTDLDNGN
+1174 FTLDNG
-1184 YTVEFET
+1184 YF
-1191 PAGYTPTVK
+1191 
-1200 NTTAEDKD
+1200 
-1208 SNGLTTTGVIK
+1208 
-1219 DADNMTLDSGFYKTP
+1219 
-1234 KYSLGDY
+1234 
-1241 VWYDSNKDG
+1241 

>member
-9 AITRKGM
+9 AMTRKGM

-44 GLGNQEAKAAE
+44 GIGSQEAKAAE
-55 STNKELN
+55 VTNKEMK
-62 EATTSASDNQS
+62 EDATSVNNDQVSK
-73 SGKVDM
+73 KVDTGQLNNDGNTSKVDTEQLKDENINKVANQKEVTRVENSVASEKNNNSQPSENGKLQTSDVKKTEANNTTLDDQVTTTVNS
-79 QQLNQEDNTKNDNQK
+79 QQLNTDN
-94 EMVSS
+94 
-99 QGNETTSNGNKS
+99 TTSNATMSSAPINVSKDDLK
-111 IEKESVQST
+111 INNE
-120 TGNKVEVSTAKSDE
+120 EVRNVGEKSD
-134 QASPKSTNED
+134 
-144 LNTKQTISNQE
+144 
-155 ALQPDLQENKSVVNA
+155 
-170 QPTNEENKK
+170 
-179 VDAKTESTTLNVKSD
+179 
-194 AIKSNAE
+194 
-201 TLVDNNSN
+201 
-209 SNNENNADIILP
+209 NADNANGSDVIMP

-239 PNSTDSK
+239 STSTDSK

-357 NYSIYMDADTIPV
+357 NYSVYMDADTIPV

-384 ITTTTADITYPAY
+384 TTTTTADITYPAY

-406 SAFTETVSHVGNVED
+406 SAFTETVSHAGNAED

-441 KLKVEA
+441 NLKVEA
-447 YHPKYPT
+447 YHPKYPA

-481 DVNTNDLVD
+481 DVNANDLVD

-497 KMTYGSNQ
+497 KMTYGTNQ
-505 SVNLDFGDITSA
+505 SVNIDFGDITSA

-538 MATLSSTGNKSV
+538 MATLSSTGNKTV

-638 PKGYEVTPSKQGNN
+638 PQGYEVTPSKQGNN
-652 EELDSNGLSSVI
+652 EELDSNGVSSVI

-694 KNGIQDQDE
+694 
-703 KGISGVTVTLK
+703 
-714 DENGNVLKTVTTD
+714 
-727 ADGKYKFTDLDNGNY
+727 
-742 KVEFTTPEG
+742 
-751 YTPTTVTS
+751 
-759 GSDIEKDS
+759 
-767 NGLTTTGVINGADN
+767 
-781 MTLDSGF
+781 
-788 YKTPKYNLGN
+788 
-798 YVWEDTNKDGKQDST
+798 
-813 EKGISGVTVTLKNEN
+813 
-828 GEVLQT
+828 
-834 TKTDK
+834 
-839 DGKYQFTGLENGTYK
+839 
-854 VEFETPSGY
+854 
-863 TPTQVGSGTDE
+863 
-874 GIDSNGTSTTGVIKD
+874 
-889 KDNDT
+889 
-894 IDSGFYKPTYN
+894 
-905 LGDYVWEDTN
+905 
-915 KNGVQDKDEKGI
+915 
-927 SGVTVT
+927 
-933 LKDENDK
+933 
-940 VLKTVTTDE
+940 
-949 NGKYQ
+949 
-954 FTDLNNGTYKVEFE
+954 
-968 TPSGYTPTSVTSGND
+968 
-983 TEKDSN
+983 
-989 GLTTTGVIKD
+989 
-999 ADNMTLDS
+999 
-1007 GFYKTPKYS
+1007 
-1016 LGDYVWY
+1016 
-1023 DSNKD
+1023 
-1028 GKQDSTEKGIKDVK
+1028 
-1042 VTLLNEKGEVIGT
+1042 
-1055 TKTDENGKY
+1055 
-1064 RFDNLDSGKYKVIFE
+1064 
-1079 KSAGYLPTKV
+1079 
-1089 NGTTDGEKDS
+1089 
-1099 NGSSVT
+1099 
-1105 VKING
+1105 
-1110 KDDMSLD
+1110 
-1117 TGFYKEPKY
+1117 
-1126 NLGDYVWEDTNK
+1126 
-1138 DGIQDANEPGI
+1138 
-1149 KDVKV
+1149 
-1154 TLKDST
+1154 
-1160 GKVIGTTTTDASGK
+1160 
-1174 YKFTDLDNGN
+1174 
-1184 YTVEFET
+1184 
-1191 PAGYTPTVK
+1191 
-1200 NTTAEDKD
+1200 
-1208 SNGLTTTGVIK
+1208 
-1219 DADNMTLDSGFYKTP
+1219 
-1234 KYSLGDY
+1234 
-1241 VWYDSNKDG
+1241 

>member
-73 SGKVDM
+73 SDKVDM

-99 QGNETTSNGNKS
+99 QGNETTSNGNKL

-155 ALQPDLQENKSVVNA
+155 ALQPDLQENKSVVNV

-194 AIKSNAE
+194 AIKSNDE

-234 MAAIQ
+234 IAAVQ
-239 PNSTDSK
+239 PSSTEAK

-259 VVDADNSKTIVP
+259 VVDADKNNKIVP

-350 NSVKMGI
+350 NSVQMGI

-370 DKKDVPFSVTIGNQ
+370 SKNDVEFNVTIGN
-384 ITTTTADITYPAY
+384 TTTKTTANIQYPDY
-397 KEADNNSIG
+397 VVNEKNSIG
-406 SAFTETVSHVGNVED
+406 SAFTETVSHVGNKEN
-421 PGYYNQVV
+421 PGYYKQTI
-429 YVNPMDKDLKGA
+429 YVNPSENSLTNA
-441 KLKVEA
+441 KLKFQA
-447 YHPKYPT
+447 YHSSYPN
-454 NIGQINQNVTNI
+454 NIGQINKDVTDI
-466 KIYRVPEGYTLNKGY
+466 KIYQVPKGYTLNKGY
-481 DVNTNDLVD
+481 DVNTKELTD
-490 VTDEFKN
+490 VTNQYLQKI
-497 KMTYGSNQ
+497 TYGDNNSA
-505 SVNLDFGDITSA
+505 VIDFGNADSA

-1064 RFDNLDSGKYKVIFE
+1064 CFDNLDSGKYKVIFE
-1079 KSAGYLPTKV
+1079 K
-1089 NGTTDGEKDS
+1089 
-1099 NGSSVT
+1099 
-1105 VKING
+1105 
-1110 KDDMSLD
+1110 
-1117 TGFYKEPKY
+1117 
-1126 NLGDYVWEDTNK
+1126 
-1138 DGIQDANEPGI
+1138 
-1149 KDVKV
+1149 
-1154 TLKDST
+1154 
-1160 GKVIGTTTTDASGK
+1160 
-1174 YKFTDLDNGN
+1174 
-1184 YTVEFET
+1184 
-1191 PAGYTPTVK
+1191 PAG
-1200 NTTAEDKD
+1200 
-1208 SNGLTTTGVIK
+1208 LTQT
-1219 DADNMTLDSGFYKTP
+1219 
-1234 KYSLGDY
+1234 
-1241 VWYDSNKDG
+1241 